1 MKEIKELT
9 GLYSLTKTIGVE
21 LKPVGK
27 TQELIE
33 AKKLIEQDDQRA
45 EDYKIVKDIIDRY
58 HKDFIDKCLNCV
70 KIKKDDL
77 EKYVSLAENSNRD
90 AEDFDNIKTKMRN
103 QITESFK
110 KNPLFVGLFKKE
122 LITNYLP
129 NFVSEEERV
138 VVNKFSKFTTYF
150 DAFNDN
156 RKNLYSGDAKSGTIA
171 YRLIHENLPMFLD
184 NIASFNKIS
193 ETGVN
198 KYFSDIENEFTAILY
213 EMHLSDLFQI
223 DYFNNTLTQKKIDN
237 YNYIVGAVNKAVNL
251 YKQQHKTVRVPLL
264 KTLHKMILSERV
276 TPSWLPERFESDE
289 EMLTAIKETYESL
302 KDVLV
307 GGNDDSLRNLL
318 LNIDN
323 FDLEHIYIANDSGLT
338 SISQQ
343 IFGYYDTYT
352 LAIKDQLQRENP
364 ATKKQRENPATKKQ
378 RENPNLN
385 DDCIDKLYKKEGSFS
400 IAYLNR
406 LVDTKEHITINE
418 YYRLLG
424 SYWRE
429 EGKRKDDF
437 FKQIDGAYS
446 DMLYLFSTEHG
457 EIAQSDSD
465 TAVVQQLL
473 EAYKGL
479 QRFIKPLLGHG
490 DEADKDNEFDAKL
503 RKVWDELNIITPL
516 YDKVRNWLSRKIYNP
531 EKIKLYFEN
540 NGKLLSGW
548 SDSQTEK
555 DNGTQYGGY
564 IFRKKN
570 EIGEYDFY
578 LGISTDAKLFRR
590 DETICY
596 EDGMY
601 ERFDYYHLK
610 PTTLLGKSYIGN
622 YGEDSNA
629 VLSAFKNAV
638 TKLHLEK
645 KLVPKDN
652 EKVPTYLKRFKQY
665 YADFYQILMND
676 DIVVN
681 ANKRENSQ
689 DSEEVLSAFKNAVTK
704 LHLEKKLV
712 PKDNEKV
719 PTYLKRLKQKYA
731 NFYQILMNDV
741 NVVDAYKSMKQHIL
755 ATLASLI
762 RVPAAIELAAQT
774 DLDIDELIDEI
785 MNLPSESFGY
795 FPVATAAI
803 EEANKREKK
812 PLFLFKMSN
821 KDLSYAAKSSEGLRK
836 SRGTENLH
844 TMYLKALLGMTQNV
858 FSIGS
863 GMVFFRH
870 KTKGLAETTARH
882 KANEFVANKNK
893 LNDKKKSIFA
903 YEIVKNKRF
912 TVDKYLFKLSVK
924 LNYSQ
929 PNNNKIDVNSEVREI
944 ISNGGIKHIIGIDR
958 GERNLL
964 YLSLIDL
971 KGNIVMQKSL
981 NILKDDH
988 NAKGTDYKGLLTE
1001 REGERQDAR
1010 RNWKKIANIKDL
1022 KRGYLSQVVHII
1034 SKMLVE
1040 YNAIVVL
1047 EDLNPGFIRGRQ
1059 KIERN
1064 VYEQFERMLID
1075 KLNFYV
1081 DKHKDIN
1088 EVGGLLHAFQLT
1100 SEFKKFKKSEYQNG
1114 CLFYI
1119 PAWKTSK
1126 IDPATGFANLLDTR
1140 YTNADKALEFFRKF
1154 DAIRYNEEKDWFE
1167 FEFDYD
1173 KFTQKA
1179 HGTRTKWI
1187 LCTHGKRLRFK
1198 RNSTRVQEVVV
1209 LTDEFKKI
1217 LGEAGIDIHVNLK
1230 EAICNLEGKKNLE
1243 PLMQFMKLLLQLR
1256 NSKAGTDEDYIL
1268 SPVADE
1274 NGIFYDSR
1282 SCGEQLPEN
1291 ADANGAYNIAR
1302 KGLMLIR
1309 QIKEAK
1315 ELDKVKFDISN
1326 KAWLNF
1332 AQQKPY
1338 KNG

>member
-33 AKKLIEQDDQRA
+33 ARKLIEQDDQRA

-90 AEDFDNIKTKMRN
+90 AEDFDNIKTKMRK
-103 QITESFK
+103 QITEAFRKNSLFTNLFK
-110 KNPLFVGLFKKE
+110 KNLIKE
-122 LITNYLP
+122 YLP
-129 NFVSEEERV
+129 AFVSEEEKN

-184 NIASFNKIS
+184 NIASFNAIS
-193 ETGVN
+193 GTGVN
-198 KYFSDIENEFTAILY
+198 EYFSSIETEFTDTL
-213 EMHLSDLFQI
+213 EEKCLTEFFQI
-223 DYFNNTLTQKKIDN
+223 DFFNNTLTQKKIDN
-237 YNYIVGAVNKAVNL
+237 YNYIVGVVNKAVNL
-251 YKQQHKTVRVPLL
+251 YKQQHKTVRIPLL
-264 KTLHKMILSERV
+264 KTLHKMILSDRV

-289 EMLTAIKETYESL
+289 EMLTAIKAAYESL
-302 KDVLV
+302 KEVLV
-307 GGNDDSLRNLL
+307 GDDDDSLRNLL

-323 FDLEHIYIANDSGLT
+323 FDLEHIYIAKDSGLT

-364 ATKKQRENPATKKQ
+364 ATKKQRENPNFYDE
-378 RENPNLN
+378 R
-385 DDCIDKLYKKEGSFS
+385 IDKLYKKEGSFS

-418 YYRLLG
+418 YYRLFG
-424 SYWRE
+424 SYCRE

-437 FKQIDGAYS
+437 FKRIDGAYCAIS
-446 DMLYLFSTEHG
+446 HLFLGKHG

-465 TAVVQQLL
+465 IELIQKLL
-473 EAYKGL
+473 DAYKGL

-503 RKVWDELNIITPL
+503 RKVWDELDIITPL

-531 EKIKLYFEN
+531 EKIKLCFEN

-548 SDSQTEK
+548 SDNQTES

-578 LGISTDAKLFRR
+578 LGISADAKLFRR
-590 DETICY
+590 DATIGY

-601 ERFDYYHLK
+601 ERFNYYHLK
-610 PTTLLGKSYIGN
+610 PKTLLGKSYIGK
-622 YGEDSNA
+622 YKEDSNA
-629 VLSAFKNAV
+629 VLSAFDAAI
-638 TKLHLEK
+638 TKLQLEK

-681 ANKRENSQ
+681 AYKRENSQ

-719 PTYLKRLKQKYA
+719 PIYLKRLKQKYA

-882 KANEFVANKNK
+882 KANEFIANKNK

-903 YEIVKNKRF
+903 YGIVKNKRF

-1081 DKHKDIN
+1081 DKHKDAN
-1088 EVGGLLHAFQLT
+1088 ETGGLLHALQLT
-1100 SEFKKFKKSEYQNG
+1100 SEFENFKKSEHQNG

-1119 PAWKTSK
+1119 PAWNTSK
-1126 IDPATGFANLLDTR
+1126 IDPATGFANLFDTR
-1140 YTNADKALEFFRKF
+1140 YTNAVEAQKFFSKF
-1154 DAIRYNEEKDWFE
+1154 DEIRYNEEKDRFE

-1179 HGTRTKWI
+1179 HGTRTKWT
-1187 LCTHGKRLRFK
+1187 LCTYGMRLRSFK
-1198 RNSTRVQEVVV
+1198 NPAKQYNWDSEVVV
-1209 LTDEFKKI
+1209 LTDEFKRI
-1217 LGEAGIDIHVNLK
+1217 LGKVGIDIHENLK
-1230 EAICNLEGKKNLE
+1230 DAICNLEDKKDLE

-1256 NSKAGTDEDYIL
+1256 NSRKNPEEDYIL

-1282 SCGEQLPEN
+1282 SCGDTLPKN

-1302 KGLMLIR
+1302 KGLMLIE
-1309 QIKEAK
+1309 QIKNTED
-1315 ELDKVKFDISN
+1315 LDTIKFDISN

>member
-27 TQELIE
+27 TQELVE

-90 AEDFDNIKTKMRN
+90 AEDFDNIKTQMRN
-103 QITESFK
+103 QITEAFRKNSLFTNLFK
-110 KNPLFVGLFKKE
+110 KNLIKE
-122 LITNYLP
+122 YLP
-129 NFVSEEERV
+129 AFVSEEEKS

-184 NIASFNKIS
+184 NIASFNAIS
-193 ETGVN
+193 GIGVN
-198 KYFSDIENEFTAILY
+198 EYFSSIEAEFTDAL
-213 EMHLSDLFQI
+213 EGKRLTEFFQI
-223 DYFNNTLTQKKIDN
+223 GFFNNTLTQKKIDN
-237 YNYIVGAVNKAVNL
+237 YNYVVGAVNKAVNL
-251 YKQQHKTVRVPLL
+251 YKQQHKNVRIPLL
-264 KTLHKMILSERV
+264 KTLHKMILSDRV

-289 EMLTAIKETYESL
+289 EMLTAIKAAYESL
-302 KDVLV
+302 KEVLV
-307 GGNDDSLRNLL
+307 GDDDDSLRNLL

-323 FDLEHIYIANDSGLT
+323 FDLEHIYIAKDSGLT

-364 ATKKQRENPATKKQ
+364 
-378 RENPNLN
+378 NLY
-385 DDCIDKLYKKEGSFS
+385 DERIDKLYKKEGSFS

-406 LVDTKEHITINE
+406 LVNTKEHITINE

-424 SYWRE
+424 SYCRE

-437 FKQIDGAYS
+437 FKQIDGAYCAIS
-446 DMLYLFSTEHG
+446 HLFWGKHG

-465 TAVVQQLL
+465 IELIQKLFD
-473 EAYKGL
+473 AYKGL

-503 RKVWDELNIITPL
+503 RKVWDELDIITPL

-531 EKIKLYFEN
+531 EKIKLCFEN

-548 SDSQTEK
+548 SDNQTK
-555 DNGTQYGGY
+555 SDNGTQYGGY

-578 LGISTDAKLFRR
+578 LGISADAKLFRR

-610 PTTLLGKSYIGN
+610 PNTLLGKSYIGN
-622 YGEDSNA
+622 YGEDSKA
-629 VLSAFKNAV
+629 VLSAFNAAI
-638 TKLHLEK
+638 TKL
-645 KLVPKDN
+645 
-652 EKVPTYLKRFKQY
+652 Q
-665 YADFYQILMND
+665 
-676 DIVVN
+676 
-681 ANKRENSQ
+681 
-689 DSEEVLSAFKNAVTK
+689 
-704 LHLEKKLV
+704 LEKKLV

-719 PTYLKRLKQKYA
+719 PTYLKRLKQNYA
-731 NFYQILMNDV
+731 NFYQILMNDD
-741 NVVDAYKSMKQHIL
+741 NVVDAYKSMKQHIF
-755 ATLASLI
+755 ATLTSLI
-762 RVPAAIELAAQT
+762 RVPAAIELATQT

-785 MNLPSESFGY
+785 LNLSSESFGY

-903 YEIVKNKRF
+903 YEIVKNKRY

-1081 DKHKDIN
+1081 DKHKDAN
-1088 EVGGLLHAFQLT
+1088 ETGGLLHALQLT
-1100 SEFKKFKKSEYQNG
+1100 SEFENFKKSEHQNG

-1126 IDPATGFANLLDTR
+1126 IDPATGFANLFDTR
-1140 YTNADKALEFFRKF
+1140 YTNAVEAQKFFSKF
-1154 DAIRYNEEKDWFE
+1154 DEIRYNEEKDWFE

-1179 HGTRTKWI
+1179 HGTRTKWT
-1187 LCTHGKRLRFK
+1187 LCTYGMRLRSFK
-1198 RNSTRVQEVVV
+1198 NPAKQYNWDSEVVA
-1209 LTDEFKKI
+1209 LTDEFKRI
-1217 LGEAGIDIHVNLK
+1217 LGKAGIDIHENLK
-1230 EAICNLEGKKNLE
+1230 DAIRNLKGKKQKNLE

-1268 SPVADE
+1268 SPVAGE

-1326 KAWLNF
+1326 KSWLNF

-1338 KNG
+1338 KNE

>member
-103 QITESFK
+103 QITEAFRKNSLFTNLFK
-110 KNPLFVGLFKKE
+110 KNLIKE
-122 LITNYLP
+122 YLP
-129 NFVSEEERV
+129 AFVSEEEKS

-171 YRLIHENLPMFLD
+171 YRLIHENLPVFLD
-184 NIASFNKIS
+184 NIASFNAIS
-193 ETGVN
+193 GTGVN
-198 KYFSDIENEFTAILY
+198 ECFLGIETEFTDTLKGKRLT
-213 EMHLSDLFQI
+213 EFFQI
-223 DYFNNTLTQKKIDN
+223 DFFNNTLTQKKIDN

-264 KTLHKMILSERV
+264 KPLYKMILSDRIA
-276 TPSWLPERFESDE
+276 PSWLPECFKSDND
-289 EMLTAIKETYESL
+289 MLTAIKAAYESL
-302 KDVLV
+302 RDVLV
-307 GGNDDSLRNLL
+307 GDNADSLRNLL
-318 LNIDN
+318 LDIDN
-323 FDLEHIYIANDSGLT
+323 FDLEHIYIAKDSGLT

-364 ATKKQRENPATKKQ
+364 
-378 RENPNLN
+378 NLY
-385 DDCIDKLYKKEGSFS
+385 DERIDKLYKKEGSFS

-424 SYWRE
+424 SYCRE
-429 EGKRKDDF
+429 KGKRKDDF

-446 DMLYLFSTEHG
+446 AISHLFWGKHG

-465 TAVVQQLL
+465 IELIQKLFD
-473 EAYKGL
+473 AYKGL

-503 RKVWDELNIITPL
+503 RKVWDELDIITPL

-531 EKIKLYFEN
+531 EKIKLCFEN

-548 SDSQTEK
+548 SDNQTK
-555 DNGTQYGGY
+555 SDNGTQYGGY

-578 LGISTDAKLFRR
+578 LGISADAKLFRR

-610 PTTLLGKSYIGN
+610 PNTLLGKSYIGN
-622 YGEDSNA
+622 YGEDSKA
-629 VLSAFKNAV
+629 VLSAFNAAI
-638 TKLHLEK
+638 TKL
-645 KLVPKDN
+645 
-652 EKVPTYLKRFKQY
+652 Q
-665 YADFYQILMND
+665 
-676 DIVVN
+676 
-681 ANKRENSQ
+681 
-689 DSEEVLSAFKNAVTK
+689 
-704 LHLEKKLV
+704 LEKKLV

-719 PTYLKRLKQKYA
+719 PTYLKRLKQNYA
-731 NFYQILMNDV
+731 NFYQILMNDD

-755 ATLASLI
+755 ATLATLI

-774 DLDIDELIDEI
+774 DLDVDELIDEI

-870 KTKGLAETTARH
+870 KTKGLAEITARH
-882 KANEFVANKNK
+882 KANEFIANKNK

-1034 SKMLVE
+1034 SKMMVE

-1081 DKHKDIN
+1081 DKHKEAN
-1088 EVGGLLHAFQLT
+1088 ETGGLLHALQLT
-1100 SEFKKFKKSEYQNG
+1100 SEFENFKKSEHQNG

-1119 PAWKTSK
+1119 PAWNTSK
-1126 IDPATGFANLLDTR
+1126 IDPATGFANLFDTR
-1140 YTNADKALEFFRKF
+1140 YTNAVEAQEFFSKF
-1154 DAIRYNEEKDWFE
+1154 DEIRYNEEKDWFE

-1179 HGTRTKWI
+1179 HGTRTKWT
-1187 LCTHGKRLRFK
+1187 LCTYGMRLRSFK
-1198 RNSTRVQEVVV
+1198 NPAKQYNWDSEVVA
-1209 LTDEFKKI
+1209 LTDEFKRI
-1217 LGEAGIDIHVNLK
+1217 LEEAGIDIHENLK
-1230 EAICNLEGKKNLE
+1230 DAIRNLKGKKQKNLE

-1282 SCGEQLPEN
+1282 SCGDELPEN

-1302 KGLMLIR
+1302 KGLMLIE
-1309 QIKEAK
+1309 QIKNAED
-1315 ELDKVKFDISN
+1315 LNNVKFDISN

>member
-90 AEDFDNIKTKMRN
+90 AEDFDNIKTKMRK
-103 QITESFK
+103 QITKAFE
-110 KNPLFVGLFKKE
+110 KNSLFNDLFKQN
-122 LITNYLP
+122 LIKKYLP
-129 NFVSEEERV
+129 GSDSVSEEEKKV
-138 VVNKFSKFTTYF
+138 MNKFSKITTYF
-150 DAFNDN
+150 DAFNKN
-156 RKNLYSGDAKSGTIA
+156 RKNLYSGEAKSGTIA

-184 NIASFNKIS
+184 NIASFNTIS
-193 ETGVN
+193 RTGVN
-198 KYFSDIENEFTAILY
+198 ECFLGIEAEFTDTLKGKRLT
-213 EMHLSDLFQI
+213 EFFQI
-223 DYFNNTLTQKKIDN
+223 DFFNNTLTQKKIDN
-237 YNYIVGAVNKAVNL
+237 YNYVVGVVNKAVNL
-251 YKQQHKTVRVPLL
+251 YKQQHKNVRIPLL
-264 KTLHKMILSERV
+264 KTLHKMILSDRV

-289 EMLTAIKETYESL
+289 EMLTAIKAAYESL
-302 KDVLV
+302 KEVLV
-307 GGNDDSLRNLL
+307 GDDDDSLRNLL

-323 FDLEHIYIANDSGLT
+323 FDLEHIYIAKDSGLT

-364 ATKKQRENPATKKQ
+364 ATKKQRENPNFYDE
-378 RENPNLN
+378 R
-385 DDCIDKLYKKEGSFS
+385 IDKLYKKEGSFS

-424 SYWRE
+424 SYCRE

-437 FKQIDGAYS
+437 FKRIDGAYCAIS
-446 DMLYLFSTEHG
+446 HLFWGKHG

-465 TAVVQQLL
+465 IELIQKLL
-473 EAYKGL
+473 DAYKGL

-503 RKVWDELNIITPL
+503 RKVWDELDIITPL

-578 LGISTDAKLFRR
+578 LGISADAKLFRR
-590 DETICY
+590 DAAISY
-596 EDGMY
+596 DDGMY
-601 ERFDYYHLK
+601 ERLDYYQLK
-610 PTTLLGKSYIGN
+610 SKTLLGNSYAGD
-622 YGEDSNA
+622 YGQDSMDL
-629 VLSAFKNAV
+629 LSAFKNAAA
-638 TKLHLEK
+638 KFQFEK
-645 KLVPKDN
+645 EVVPKD
-652 EKVPTYLKRFKQY
+652 K
-665 YADFYQILMND
+665 
-676 DIVVN
+676 
-681 ANKRENSQ
+681 EN
-689 DSEEVLSAFKNAVTK
+689 
-704 LHLEKKLV
+704 V
-712 PKDNEKV
+712 PK
-719 PTYLKRLKQKYA
+719 YLKRLKQKYA

-755 ATLASLI
+755 ATLATLI

-882 KANEFVANKNK
+882 KANEFIANKNK

-929 PNNNKIDVNSEVREI
+929 PNKFDVNSKVREI

-988 NAKGTDYKGLLTE
+988 NAKETDYKGLLTE
-1001 REGERQDAR
+1001 REGENKEAR

-1034 SKMLVE
+1034 SKMMVE

-1081 DKHKDIN
+1081 DKHKDAN
-1088 EVGGLLHAFQLT
+1088 ETGGLLHALQLT
-1100 SEFKKFKKSEYQNG
+1100 SEFENFKKSEHQNG

-1119 PAWKTSK
+1119 PAWNTSK
-1126 IDPATGFANLLDTR
+1126 IDPATGFVNLFDTR
-1140 YTNADKALEFFRKF
+1140 YTNANKALEFFSKF
-1154 DAIRYNEEKDWFE
+1154 DEIRYNEEKDWFE

-1173 KFTQKA
+1173 EFTQKA
-1179 HGTRTKWI
+1179 HGTRTKWTR
-1187 LCTHGKRLRFK
+1187 CTYGMRLRSFK
-1198 RNSTRVQEVVV
+1198 NPAKQYNWDSEVVA
-1209 LTDEFKKI
+1209 LTDEFKRI
-1217 LGEAGIDIHVNLK
+1217 LEEAGIDIHENLK
-1230 EAICNLEGKKNLE
+1230 DAIRNLKGKKQKYLE

-1268 SPVADE
+1268 SPVVDE

-1282 SCGEQLPEN
+1282 SCGDELPEN

-1302 KGLMLIR
+1302 KGLMMIE

-1315 ELDKVKFDISN
+1315 DLDNLKFDISN
-1326 KAWLNF
+1326 KSWLNF

-1338 KNG
+1338 KNE

>member
-1 MKEIKELT
+1 MNILKENYMKEIKELT

-33 AKKLIEQDDQRA
+33 ARKLIEQDNQRA

-70 KIKKDDL
+70 KIEKDDL
-77 EKYVSLAENSNRD
+77 EKYVSLAENSNRE

-193 ETGVN
+193 GTGVN
-198 KYFSDIENEFTAILY
+198 EYFSDIENEFTAILY

-237 YNYIVGAVNKAVNL
+237 YNYVVGAVNKAVNL
-251 YKQQHKTVRVPLL
+251 YKQQHKNVRIPLL
-264 KTLHKMILSERV
+264 KTLHKMILSDRV

-289 EMLTAIKETYESL
+289 EMLTAIKAAYESL
-302 KDVLV
+302 EEVLV
-307 GGNDDSLRNLL
+307 GDDDDSLRNLL

-323 FDLEHIYIANDSGLT
+323 FDLEHIYIAKDSGLT

-364 ATKKQRENPATKKQ
+364 
-378 RENPNLN
+378 NLY
-385 DDCIDKLYKKEGSFS
+385 DERIDKLYKKEGSFS

-424 SYWRE
+424 SYCRE

-437 FKQIDGAYS
+437 FKQIDGAYCAIS
-446 DMLYLFSTEHG
+446 HLFWGKHG

-465 TAVVQQLL
+465 IELIQKLFD
-473 EAYKGL
+473 AYKGL

-503 RKVWDELNIITPL
+503 RKVWDELDIITPL

-531 EKIKLYFEN
+531 EKIKLCFEN

-548 SDSQTEK
+548 SDNQTK
-555 DNGTQYGGY
+555 SDNGTQYGGY

-578 LGISTDAKLFRR
+578 LGISADAKLFRR

-610 PTTLLGKSYIGN
+610 PNTLLGKSYIGN
-622 YGEDSNA
+622 YGEDSKA
-629 VLSAFKNAV
+629 VLSAFNAAI
-638 TKLHLEK
+638 TKL
-645 KLVPKDN
+645 
-652 EKVPTYLKRFKQY
+652 Q
-665 YADFYQILMND
+665 
-676 DIVVN
+676 
-681 ANKRENSQ
+681 
-689 DSEEVLSAFKNAVTK
+689 
-704 LHLEKKLV
+704 LEKKLV

-719 PTYLKRLKQKYA
+719 PTYLKRLKQNYA
-731 NFYQILMNDV
+731 NFYQILMNDD
-741 NVVDAYKSMKQHIL
+741 NVVDAYKSMKQHIF
-755 ATLASLI
+755 ATLTSLI
-762 RVPAAIELAAQT
+762 RVPAAIELATQT

-785 MNLPSESFGY
+785 MNLSSESFGY

-903 YEIVKNKRF
+903 YEIVKNKRY

-1047 EDLNPGFIRGRQ
+1047 EDLDPGFIRGRQ

-1081 DKHKDIN
+1081 DKHKDAN
-1088 EVGGLLHAFQLT
+1088 ETGGLLHALQLT
-1100 SEFKKFKKSEYQNG
+1100 SEFENFKKSEHQNG

-1126 IDPATGFANLLDTR
+1126 IDPATGFANLFDTR

-1187 LCTHGKRLRFK
+1187 LCTHGKRLRFL
-1198 RNSTRVQEVVV
+1198 RNSTRVQEIVV

-1282 SCGEQLPEN
+1282 SCGEELPEN

-1302 KGLMLIR
+1302 KGLMMIE
-1309 QIKEAK
+1309 QIKDAK
-1315 ELDKVKFDISN
+1315 DLNNLKFDISN

>member
-1 MKEIKELT
+1 MKEIKDLT

-33 AKKLIEQDDQRA
+33 ARKLIEQDDQRA

-70 KIKKDDL
+70 KIEKDDL
-77 EKYVSLAENSNRD
+77 EKYVSLAENSNRE

-223 DYFNNTLTQKKIDN
+223 DYFNHTLTQKKIDN

-307 GGNDDSLRNLL
+307 GDNDDSLRNLL

-323 FDLEHIYIANDSGLT
+323 FDLDHIYIANDSGLT

-364 ATKKQRENPATKKQ
+364 ATKKQRENP
-378 RENPNLN
+378 NLY
-385 DDCIDKLYKKEGSFS
+385 DDRIDKLYKKEGSFS

-424 SYWRE
+424 SYCRE

-479 QRFIKPLLGHG
+479 QHFIKPLLGHG

-629 VLSAFKNAV
+629 VLSAFNA
-638 TKLHLEK
+638 
-645 KLVPKDN
+645 
-652 EKVPTYLKRFKQY
+652 
-665 YADFYQILMND
+665 AI
-676 DIVVN
+676 
-681 ANKRENSQ
+681 
-689 DSEEVLSAFKNAVTK
+689 TK

-929 PNNNKIDVNSEVREI
+929 PNNNKINVNSEVREI

-1081 DKHKDIN
+1081 DKHKDAN
-1088 EVGGLLHAFQLT
+1088 ETGGLLHALQLT
-1100 SEFKKFKKSEYQNG
+1100 SEFENFKKSEHQNG

-1119 PAWKTSK
+1119 PAWNTSK

-1140 YTNADKALEFFRKF
+1140 YTNADKALEFFSKF

-1187 LCTHGKRLRFK
+1187 LCTHGKRLRFL
-1198 RNSTRVQEVVV
+1198 RNSTSVQEVVV

-1230 EAICNLEGKKNLE
+1230 EAICNLEGKRQKNLE

>member
-90 AEDFDNIKTKMRN
+90 AEDFDNIKTKMRK
-103 QITESFK
+103 QITKAFE
-110 KNPLFVGLFKKE
+110 KNSLFNDLFKQN
-122 LITNYLP
+122 LIKKYLP
-129 NFVSEEERV
+129 GFDSVSEEEKK
-138 VVNKFSKFTTYF
+138 VVNKFSKITTYF
-150 DAFNDN
+150 DAFNKN
-156 RKNLYSGDAKSGTIA
+156 RKNLYSGEAKSGTIA
-171 YRLIHENLPMFLD
+171 YRLIHENLQMFLD
-184 NIASFNKIS
+184 NIASFNTIS
-193 ETGVN
+193 RTGVN
-198 KYFSDIENEFTAILY
+198 ECFLGIEAEFTDTLKGKRLT
-213 EMHLSDLFQI
+213 EFFQI
-223 DYFNNTLTQKKIDN
+223 DFFNNTLTQKKIDN
-237 YNYIVGAVNKAVNL
+237 YNYVVGVVNKAVNL
-251 YKQQHKTVRVPLL
+251 YKQQHKNVRIPLL
-264 KTLHKMILSERV
+264 KTLHKMILSDRV

-289 EMLTAIKETYESL
+289 EMLTAIKAAYESL
-302 KDVLV
+302 KEVLV
-307 GGNDDSLRNLL
+307 GDDDDSLRNLL

-323 FDLEHIYIANDSGLT
+323 FDLEHIYIAKDSGLT

-364 ATKKQRENPATKKQ
+364 ATKKQRENPNFYDE
-378 RENPNLN
+378 R
-385 DDCIDKLYKKEGSFS
+385 IDKLYKKEGSFS

-424 SYWRE
+424 SYCRE

-437 FKQIDGAYS
+437 FKRIDGAYCAIS
-446 DMLYLFSTEHG
+446 HLFWGKHG

-465 TAVVQQLL
+465 IELIQKLL
-473 EAYKGL
+473 DAYKGL

-503 RKVWDELNIITPL
+503 RKVWDELDIITPL

-555 DNGTQYGGY
+555 YNGTQYGGY

-590 DETICY
+590 DAAISY
-596 EDGMY
+596 DDGMY
-601 ERFDYYHLK
+601 ERLDYYQLK
-610 PTTLLGKSYIGN
+610 SKTLLGNSYAGD
-622 YGEDSNA
+622 YGQDSMDL
-629 VLSAFKNAV
+629 LSAFKNAAA
-638 TKLHLEK
+638 KFQFEK
-645 KLVPKDN
+645 EVVPKD
-652 EKVPTYLKRFKQY
+652 K
-665 YADFYQILMND
+665 
-676 DIVVN
+676 
-681 ANKRENSQ
+681 EN
-689 DSEEVLSAFKNAVTK
+689 
-704 LHLEKKLV
+704 V
-712 PKDNEKV
+712 PK
-719 PTYLKRLKQKYA
+719 YLKRLKQKYA

-755 ATLASLI
+755 ATLATLI

-882 KANEFVANKNK
+882 KANEFIANKNK

-929 PNNNKIDVNSEVREI
+929 PNKFDVNSKVREI

-988 NAKGTDYKGLLTE
+988 NAKGTNYKGLLTE

-1081 DKHKDIN
+1081 DKHKDAN
-1088 EVGGLLHAFQLT
+1088 ETGGLLHALQLT
-1100 SEFKKFKKSEYQNG
+1100 SEFENFKKSEHQNG

-1140 YTNADKALEFFRKF
+1140 YTNADKAREFFKKF
-1154 DAIRYNEEKDWFE
+1154 DAIRYNEDKDWFE

-1173 KFTQKA
+1173 NFTQKA
-1179 HGTRTKWI
+1179 HGTRTKWT
-1187 LCTHGKRLRFK
+1187 LCTYGNRLRSS
-1198 RNSTRVQEVVV
+1198 RNPAKQYNRYPELVV
-1209 LTDEFKKI
+1209 LTDEFKRI
-1217 LGEAGIDIHVNLK
+1217 LGKVGIDIHENLK
-1230 EAICNLEGKKNLE
+1230 EAICKLEDKKHLE

-1256 NSKAGTDEDYIL
+1256 NSRTNPEEDYIL

-1274 NGIFYDSR
+1274 NGRFYDSR
-1282 SCGEQLPEN
+1282 SCGDDLPEN

-1302 KGLMLIR
+1302 KGLMMIE
-1309 QIKEAK
+1309 QIKDAK
-1315 ELDKVKFDISN
+1315 DLDNLKFDISN
-1326 KAWLNF
+1326 KSWLNF

-1338 KNG
+1338 KNE

>member
-33 AKKLIEQDDQRA
+33 ARKLIEQDDQRA

-70 KIKKDDL
+70 KIEKDDL
-77 EKYVSLAENSNRD
+77 EKYVSLAENSNRE
-90 AEDFDNIKTKMRN
+90 AVDFDNIKTKMRN

-150 DAFNDN
+150 DAFYDN

-198 KYFSDIENEFTAILY
+198 EYFSSIEAEFTDTLNGKYLA
-213 EMHLSDLFQI
+213 DLFQI

-251 YKQQHKTVRVPLL
+251 YKQQHKNVRIPLL
-264 KTLHKMILSERV
+264 KKIHKMILSDRV

-289 EMLTAIKETYESL
+289 EMLTAIKAAYESL
-302 KDVLV
+302 KEILV
-307 GGNDDSLRNLL
+307 GDDDDSLRNLL

-323 FDLEHIYIANDSGLT
+323 FDLEHIYIAKDSGLT

-352 LAIKDQLQRENP
+352 LAIKDQLQR
-364 ATKKQRENPATKKQ
+364 KNPATKKQ
-378 RENPNLN
+378 RENPNLY
-385 DDCIDKLYKKEGSFS
+385 DERIDKLYKKEDSFS

-424 SYWRE
+424 SYCRE
-429 EGKRKDDF
+429 EGKSKDDF
-437 FKQIDGAYS
+437 FKQIEGAYS
-446 DMLYLFSTEHG
+446 AMSYLFSAEHG

-465 TAVVQQLL
+465 TAVVQKLL

-490 DEADKDNEFDAKL
+490 DEADKDNEFDVKI
-503 RKVWDELNIITPL
+503 RKVWDELDIITPL

-548 SDSQTEK
+548 SDSQTK
-555 DNGTQYGGY
+555 SDNGTQYGGY

-578 LGISTDAKLFRR
+578 LGISADAKLFRR

-629 VLSAFKNAV
+629 VLSAFNAAI
-638 TKLHLEK
+638 TKLQLK
-645 KLVPKDN
+645 KELAPKDN
-652 EKVPTYLKRFKQY
+652 EKV
-665 YADFYQILMND
+665 
-676 DIVVN
+676 
-681 ANKRENSQ
+681 S
-689 DSEEVLSAFKNAVTK
+689 
-704 LHLEKKLV
+704 
-712 PKDNEKV
+712 
-719 PTYLKRLKQKYA
+719 TYLKRLKQNYA
-731 NFYQILMNDV
+731 NFYQILMNDD
-741 NVVDAYKSMKQHIL
+741 NVVDAYKSMKQHLL
-755 ATLASLI
+755 ATLASSI
-762 RVPAAIELAAQT
+762 RVPAAIELATQT
-774 DLDIDELIDEI
+774 DLDIEELIDEI
-785 MNLPSESFGY
+785 MKLPSESFGY

-844 TMYLKALLGMTQNV
+844 TMYLKALFGMTQNV

-882 KANEFVANKNK
+882 KANEFIANKNK
-893 LNDKKKSIFA
+893 LNDKKKSIFG

-912 TVDKYLFKLSVK
+912 TVDKYLFKLSIN

-929 PNNNKIDVNSEVREI
+929 PNNNKIDVNSKVREI

-988 NAKGTDYKGLLTE
+988 NAKETDYKGLLTE
-1001 REGERQDAR
+1001 REGENKEAR

-1034 SKMLVE
+1034 SKMMVE

-1081 DKHKDIN
+1081 DKHKDAN
-1088 EVGGLLHAFQLT
+1088 ETGGLLHALQLT
-1100 SEFKKFKKSEYQNG
+1100 SEFKNFKKSEHQNG

-1119 PAWKTSK
+1119 PAWNTSK
-1126 IDPATGFANLLDTR
+1126 IDPATGFANLFDTR

-1154 DAIRYNEEKDWFE
+1154 DAIRYNEKKDWFE

-1179 HGTRTKWI
+1179 HGTRTKWT
-1187 LCTHGKRLRFK
+1187 LCTYGMRLRSFK
-1198 RNSTRVQEVVV
+1198 NPTKQYNWDSEVAV
-1209 LTDEFKKI
+1209 LTDEFKRI
-1217 LGEAGIDIHVNLK
+1217 LGEADIDIHENLK
-1230 EAICNLEGKKNLE
+1230 DAICNLEGKRRKYLE

-1274 NGIFYDSR
+1274 NGVFYDSR
-1282 SCGEQLPEN
+1282 SCGDKLPEN

-1315 ELDKVKFDISN
+1315 ELGKVKYDISN

-1338 KNG
+1338 KK

>member
-424 SYWRE
+424 SYCRE

-812 PLFLFKMSN
+812 PLLLFKMGN

>member
-33 AKKLIEQDDQRA
+33 ARKLIEQDDQRA

-90 AEDFDNIKTKMRN
+90 AEDFDNIKTKMRK
-103 QITESFK
+103 QITEAFRKNSLFTNLFK
-110 KNPLFVGLFKKE
+110 KNLIKE
-122 LITNYLP
+122 YLP
-129 NFVSEEERV
+129 AFVSEEEKN

-184 NIASFNKIS
+184 NIASFNAIS
-193 ETGVN
+193 GTGVN
-198 KYFSDIENEFTAILY
+198 EYFSSIETEFTDTL
-213 EMHLSDLFQI
+213 EEKCLTEFFQI
-223 DYFNNTLTQKKIDN
+223 DFFNNTLTQKKIDN
-237 YNYIVGAVNKAVNL
+237 YNYIVGVVNKAVNL
-251 YKQQHKTVRVPLL
+251 YKQQHKTVRIPLL
-264 KTLHKMILSERV
+264 KTLHKMILSDRV

-289 EMLTAIKETYESL
+289 EMLTAIKAAYESL
-302 KDVLV
+302 KEVLV
-307 GGNDDSLRNLL
+307 GDDDDSLRNLL

-323 FDLEHIYIANDSGLT
+323 FDLEHIYIAKDSGLT

-364 ATKKQRENPATKKQ
+364 ATKKQRENPNFYDE
-378 RENPNLN
+378 R
-385 DDCIDKLYKKEGSFS
+385 IDKLYKKEGSFS

-418 YYRLLG
+418 YYRLFG
-424 SYWRE
+424 SYCRE

-437 FKQIDGAYS
+437 FKRIDGAYCAIS
-446 DMLYLFSTEHG
+446 HLFLGKHG

-465 TAVVQQLL
+465 IELIQKLL
-473 EAYKGL
+473 DAYKGL

-503 RKVWDELNIITPL
+503 RKVWDELDIITPL

-531 EKIKLYFEN
+531 EKIKLCFEN

-548 SDSQTEK
+548 SDNQTES

-578 LGISTDAKLFRR
+578 LGISADAKLFRR
-590 DETICY
+590 DATIGY

-601 ERFDYYHLK
+601 ERFNYYHLK
-610 PTTLLGKSYIGN
+610 PKTLLGKSYIGK
-622 YGEDSNA
+622 YKEDSNA
-629 VLSAFKNAV
+629 VLSAFDAAI
-638 TKLHLEK
+638 TKLQLEK

-665 YADFYQILMND
+665 YADFYQILMNA
-676 DIVVN
+676 DIVVD
-681 ANKRENSQ
+681 AYKRENDQ
-689 DSEEVLSAFKNAVTK
+689 DSEEVLSVFKDAVTK

-882 KANEFVANKNK
+882 KANEFIANKNK

-903 YEIVKNKRF
+903 YGIVKNKRF

-1081 DKHKDIN
+1081 DKHKDAN
-1088 EVGGLLHAFQLT
+1088 ETGGLLHALQLT
-1100 SEFKKFKKSEYQNG
+1100 SEFENFKKSEHQNG

-1119 PAWKTSK
+1119 PAWNTSK
-1126 IDPATGFANLLDTR
+1126 IDPATGFANLFDTR
-1140 YTNADKALEFFRKF
+1140 YTNAVEAQKFFSKF
-1154 DAIRYNEEKDWFE
+1154 DEIRYNEEKDRFE

-1179 HGTRTKWI
+1179 HGTRTKWT
-1187 LCTHGKRLRFK
+1187 LCTYGMRLRSFK
-1198 RNSTRVQEVVV
+1198 NPAKQYNWDSEVVV
-1209 LTDEFKKI
+1209 LTDEFKRI
-1217 LGEAGIDIHVNLK
+1217 LGKVGIDIHENLK
-1230 EAICNLEGKKNLE
+1230 DAICNLEDKKDLE

-1256 NSKAGTDEDYIL
+1256 NSRKNPEEDYIL

-1282 SCGEQLPEN
+1282 SCGDTLPKN

-1302 KGLMLIR
+1302 KGLMLIE
-1309 QIKEAK
+1309 QIKNTED
-1315 ELDKVKFDISN
+1315 LDTIKFDISN

>member
-1 MKEIKELT
+1 MKEIKDLT
-9 GLYSLTKTIGVE
+9 GLYSLTKTIGLE
-21 LKPVGK
+21 LKPVSK
-27 TQELIE
+27 KK
-33 AKKLIEQDDQRA
+33 KKLIKSKKLIKQDDQRA
-45 EDYKIVKDIIDRY
+45 EDYKIVKGIIDRY
-58 HKDFIDKCLNCV
+58 HKDFIDKCLNSV

-77 EKYVSLAENSNRD
+77 EKYVSLAENSKKN
-90 AEDFDNIKTKMRN
+90 ENKLNEVKKEMRK
-103 QITESFK
+103 QITDAFEKNSLFTDLFNQNLIK
-110 KNPLFVGLFKKE
+110 K
-122 LITNYLP
+122 YLP
-129 NFVSEEERV
+129 DSDSVSEEEKKV
-138 VVNKFSKFTTYF
+138 LNKFSKITTYF
-150 DAFNDN
+150 DAFNEN
-156 RKNLYSGDAKSGTIA
+156 RKNLYSVDAKSGTIA
-171 YRLIHENLPMFLD
+171 YRLIHENLPTFLD

-193 ETGVN
+193 EIGVYE
-198 KYFSDIENEFTAILY
+198 YFSSIETEFTAILNG
-213 EMHLSDLFQI
+213 MHLSDLFQI
-223 DYFNNTLTQKKIDN
+223 DYFNNTLTQKKIEN
-237 YNYIVGAVNKAVNL
+237 YNHVVGTVNKAANL
-251 YKQQHKTVRVPLL
+251 YKQQHKNVRISLL
-264 KTLHKMILSERV
+264 KTLKKMILSDKV

-307 GGNDDSLRNLL
+307 GDNDDNLRNLL
-318 LNIDN
+318 FNIVN
-323 FDLEHIYIANDSGLT
+323 YDLDHIYIANDSGLT
-338 SISQQ
+338 SISQK

-352 LAIKDQLQRENP
+352 LAIKYQLQRKYP
-364 ATKKQRENPATKKQ
+364 ATKKQKEAPDLYEER
-378 RENPNLN
+378 
-385 DDCIDKLYKKEGSFS
+385 IDKLYKKEGSFS

-424 SYWRE
+424 SYCRE
-429 EGKRKDDF
+429 KGKRKDDF
-437 FKQIDGAYS
+437 FKQIDGAYCAIS
-446 DMLYLFSTEHG
+446 HLFWGKHG

-465 TAVVQQLL
+465 IELIQKLFD
-473 EAYKGL
+473 AYKGL

-503 RKVWDELNIITPL
+503 RKVWDELDIITPL

-531 EKIKLYFEN
+531 EKIKLCFEN

-548 SDSQTEK
+548 SDNQTK
-555 DNGTQYGGY
+555 SDNGTQYGGY

-578 LGISTDAKLFRR
+578 LGISADAKLFRR

-610 PTTLLGKSYIGN
+610 PNTLLGKSYIGN
-622 YGEDSNA
+622 YGEDSKA
-629 VLSAFKNAV
+629 VLSAFNAAI
-638 TKLHLEK
+638 TKL
-645 KLVPKDN
+645 
-652 EKVPTYLKRFKQY
+652 Q
-665 YADFYQILMND
+665 
-676 DIVVN
+676 
-681 ANKRENSQ
+681 
-689 DSEEVLSAFKNAVTK
+689 
-704 LHLEKKLV
+704 LEKKLV

-719 PTYLKRLKQKYA
+719 PTYLKRLKQNYA
-731 NFYQILMNDV
+731 NFYQILMNDD

-755 ATLASLI
+755 ATLATLI

-988 NAKGTDYKGLLTE
+988 NAKETDYKGLLTE
-1001 REGERQDAR
+1001 REGENKEAR

-1034 SKMLVE
+1034 SKMMVE

-1064 VYEQFERMLID
+1064 VYEQFEKTLID

-1081 DKHKDIN
+1081 DKHKDVN
-1088 EVGGLLHAFQLT
+1088 EAGGLLHALQLT
-1100 SEFKKFKKSEYQNG
+1100 SEFKNFKKSEHQNG

-1119 PAWKTSK
+1119 PAWNTSK
-1126 IDPATGFANLLDTR
+1126 IDPATGFVNLFDTR
-1140 YTNADKALEFFRKF
+1140 YTNAEKALEFFSKF

-1167 FEFDYD
+1167 FEFGYD
-1173 KFTQKA
+1173 EFTQKA
-1179 HGTRTKWI
+1179 HGTRTRWT
-1187 LCTHGKRLRFK
+1187 LCTHGKRLRSF
-1198 RNSTRVQEVVV
+1198 RNPAKQYNWDSEVVT
-1209 LTDEFKKI
+1209 LTDEFKRI
-1217 LGEAGIDIHVNLK
+1217 LGEAGIDIHENLK
-1230 EAICNLEGKKNLE
+1230 DAIRNLEGKRRKYLE

-1256 NSKAGTDEDYIL
+1256 NSRKNPEEDYIL

-1274 NGIFYDSR
+1274 NGVFYDSR
-1282 SCGEQLPEN
+1282 SCGDQLPEN

-1315 ELDKVKFDISN
+1315 ELGKIKFDISN

-1338 KNG
+1338 KND

>member
-1 MKEIKELT
+1 
-9 GLYSLTKTIGVE
+9 
-21 LKPVGK
+21 
-27 TQELIE
+27 
-33 AKKLIEQDDQRA
+33 
-45 EDYKIVKDIIDRY
+45 
-58 HKDFIDKCLNCV
+58 
-70 KIKKDDL
+70 
-77 EKYVSLAENSNRD
+77 
-90 AEDFDNIKTKMRN
+90 
-103 QITESFK
+103 
-110 KNPLFVGLFKKE
+110 
-122 LITNYLP
+122 
-129 NFVSEEERV
+129 
-138 VVNKFSKFTTYF
+138 
-150 DAFNDN
+150 
-156 RKNLYSGDAKSGTIA
+156 
-171 YRLIHENLPMFLD
+171 
-184 NIASFNKIS
+184 
-193 ETGVN
+193 
-198 KYFSDIENEFTAILY
+198 
-213 EMHLSDLFQI
+213 
-223 DYFNNTLTQKKIDN
+223 
-237 YNYIVGAVNKAVNL
+237 
-251 YKQQHKTVRVPLL
+251 
-264 KTLHKMILSERV
+264 MILSDRV

-289 EMLTAIKETYESL
+289 EMLTAIKAAYESL
-302 KDVLV
+302 KEVLV
-307 GGNDDSLRNLL
+307 GDDDDSLRNLL

-323 FDLEHIYIANDSGLT
+323 FDLEHIYIAKDSGLT

-352 LAIKDQLQRENP
+352 LAIKDQLQRKNP
-364 ATKKQRENPATKKQ
+364 ATKKQREK
-378 RENPNLN
+378 PNLY
-385 DDCIDKLYKKEGSFS
+385 DERIDKLYKKEDSFS

-424 SYWRE
+424 SYCRE
-429 EGKRKDDF
+429 GGKSNNDF

-446 DMLYLFSTEHG
+446 AISYLFSAEHG

-465 TAVVQQLL
+465 TAVVQKLL
-473 EAYKGL
+473 EVYKGL

-503 RKVWDELNIITPL
+503 HKVWDELDIITPL

-531 EKIKLYFEN
+531 EKIKLCFEN

-548 SDSQTEK
+548 SDNQTK
-555 DNGTQYGGY
+555 SDNGTQYGGY

-578 LGISTDAKLFRR
+578 LGVSSDAKLFRH
-590 DETICY
+590 DATIGY

-601 ERFDYYHLK
+601 ERFDYYQLK
-610 PTTLLGKSYIGN
+610 SKTLLGKSYVGN

-629 VLSAFKNAV
+629 VLSAFNNAV

-652 EKVPTYLKRFKQY
+652 ENVPKYLKRLKQD
-665 YADFYQILMND
+665 YAGFYQILMND
-676 DIVVN
+676 D
-681 ANKRENSQ
+681 
-689 DSEEVLSAFKNAVTK
+689 
-704 LHLEKKLV
+704 
-712 PKDNEKV
+712 
-719 PTYLKRLKQKYA
+719 
-731 NFYQILMNDV
+731 
-741 NVVDAYKSMKQHIL
+741 NVVDAYNSMKQHIL
-755 ATLASLI
+755 ATLASLS
-762 RVPAAIELAAQT
+762 RVPAAIELATQT
-774 DLDIDELIDEI
+774 DLDIDDFIDEI
-785 MNLPSESFGY
+785 MKLPSESFGY

-803 EEANKREKK
+803 EEAKKREKK

-821 KDLSYAAKSSEGLRK
+821 KDLSYAEKSSKGLRK

-870 KTKGLAETTARH
+870 QTKGLAETTARH
-882 KANEFVANKNK
+882 KANEFIANKNK
-893 LNDKKKSIFA
+893 LNDKKKSIFD

-912 TVDKYLFKLSVK
+912 IKDKYLFHLSMN

-929 PNNNKIDVNSEVREI
+929 PNKFDINSKVREI
-944 ISNGGIKHIIGIDR
+944 IRNGGIKHIIGIDR
-958 GERNLL
+958 GERNLI
-964 YLSLIDL
+964 YLSLIDME
-971 KGNIVMQKSL
+971 GNIVMQKSL

-1001 REGERQDAR
+1001 REGENKEAR
-1010 RNWKKIANIKDL
+1010 RNWKMIANIKDL

-1034 SKMLVE
+1034 SKMMVE
-1040 YNAIVVL
+1040 YDAIVVL

-1081 DKHKDIN
+1081 DKHKDAN
-1088 EVGGLLHAFQLT
+1088 ETGGLLHALQLT
-1100 SEFKKFKKSEYQNG
+1100 SEFKNFKKSDHQNG

-1119 PAWKTSK
+1119 PAWNTSK
-1126 IDPATGFANLLDTR
+1126 IDPTTGFVNLFDTR
-1140 YTNADKALEFFRKF
+1140 YTNADKALEFFSKF

-1179 HGTRTKWI
+1179 HGTRTKWT
-1187 LCTHGKRLRFK
+1187 LCTYGKRLRSFK
-1198 RNSTRVQEVVV
+1198 NPTKQYNWDSEVVA
-1209 LTDEFKKI
+1209 LTDEFKRI
-1217 LGEAGIDIHVNLK
+1217 LGEADIDIHENLK
-1230 EAICNLEGKKNLE
+1230 DAIRNLEGKRRKYLE
-1243 PLMQFMKLLLQLR
+1243 PLMQFMRLLLQLR

-1274 NGIFYDSR
+1274 NGVFYDSR
-1282 SCGEQLPEN
+1282 SCGDQLPEN

-1315 ELDKVKFDISN
+1315 ELGKVKYDISN

-1338 KNG
+1338 KNE

>member
-424 SYWRE
+424 SYCRE

-652 EKVPTYLKRFKQY
+652 EKVPTYLKR
-665 YADFYQILMND
+665 
-676 DIVVN
+676 
-681 ANKRENSQ
+681 
-689 DSEEVLSAFKNAVTK
+689 
-704 LHLEKKLV
+704 
-712 PKDNEKV
+712 
-719 PTYLKRLKQKYA
+719 LKQKYA

-774 DLDIDELIDEI
+774 DLNIDELIDEI

>member
-33 AKKLIEQDDQRA
+33 ARKLIEQDDQRA

-103 QITESFK
+103 QITEAFRKNSLFTNLFK
-110 KNPLFVGLFKKE
+110 KNLIKE
-122 LITNYLP
+122 YLP
-129 NFVSEEERV
+129 AFVSEEEKS

-184 NIASFNKIS
+184 NIASFNTIS
-193 ETGVN
+193 EIGVN
-198 KYFSDIENEFTAILY
+198 EYFSGIEAEFTDTLDGK
-213 EMHLSDLFQI
+213 HLADFFQV

-237 YNYIVGAVNKAVNL
+237 YNYVVGAVNKAVNL
-251 YKQQHKTVRVPLL
+251 YKQQHKNVRIPLL
-264 KTLHKMILSERV
+264 KTLHKMILSDRV
-276 TPSWLPERFESDE
+276 TPSWLPEHFECDE
-289 EMLTAIKETYESL
+289 EMLTAIKAAYESL
-302 KDVLV
+302 KEVLV
-307 GGNDDSLRNLL
+307 GDDDDSLRNLL

-323 FDLEHIYIANDSGLT
+323 FDLEHIYIAKDSGLT

-364 ATKKQRENPATKKQ
+364 
-378 RENPNLN
+378 NLY
-385 DDCIDKLYKKEGSFS
+385 DERIDKLYKKEGSFS

-424 SYWRE
+424 SYCRE

-437 FKQIDGAYS
+437 FKQIDGAYCAIS
-446 DMLYLFSTEHG
+446 HLFWGKHG
-457 EIAQSDSD
+457 EIAQSNSD
-465 TAVVQQLL
+465 IELIQKLFD
-473 EAYKGL
+473 AYKGL

-503 RKVWDELNIITPL
+503 RKVWDVLDIITPL

-531 EKIKLYFEN
+531 EKIKLCFEN

-548 SDSQTEK
+548 SDNQTK
-555 DNGTQYGGY
+555 SDNGTQYGGY

-578 LGISTDAKLFRR
+578 LGISADAKLFRR
-590 DETICY
+590 DENICY

-610 PTTLLGKSYIGN
+610 PNTLLGKSYIGN
-622 YGEDSNA
+622 YGEDSKA
-629 VLSAFKNAV
+629 VLSAFNAAI
-638 TKLHLEK
+638 TKL
-645 KLVPKDN
+645 
-652 EKVPTYLKRFKQY
+652 Q
-665 YADFYQILMND
+665 
-676 DIVVN
+676 
-681 ANKRENSQ
+681 
-689 DSEEVLSAFKNAVTK
+689 
-704 LHLEKKLV
+704 LEKKLV

-719 PTYLKRLKQKYA
+719 PTYLKRLKQNYA
-731 NFYQILMNDV
+731 NFYQILMNDD
-741 NVVDAYKSMKQHIL
+741 NIVDAYKSMKQHIF
-755 ATLASLI
+755 ATLTSLI
-762 RVPAAIELAAQT
+762 RVPAAIELATQT

-785 MNLPSESFGY
+785 LNLSSESFGY

-893 LNDKKKSIFA
+893 LNYKKKSIFA
-903 YEIVKNKRF
+903 YEIVKNKRY

-981 NILKDDH
+981 NILKNEH
-988 NAKGTDYKGLLTE
+988 NVKGTDYKGLLTE

-1034 SKMLVE
+1034 SKMMVE
-1040 YNAIVVL
+1040 YSAIVVL

-1081 DKHKDIN
+1081 DKHKDAN
-1088 EVGGLLHAFQLT
+1088 ETGGLLHALQLT
-1100 SEFKKFKKSEYQNG
+1100 SEFENFKKSEHQNG

-1119 PAWKTSK
+1119 PAWNTSK
-1126 IDPATGFANLLDTR
+1126 IDPATGFANLFDTR
-1140 YTNADKALEFFRKF
+1140 YTNTVEAQKFFSKF
-1154 DAIRYNEEKDWFE
+1154 DEIRYNEEKDWFE

-1179 HGTRTKWI
+1179 HGTRTKWT
-1187 LCTHGKRLRFK
+1187 LCTYGMRLRSFK
-1198 RNSTRVQEVVV
+1198 NPAKQYNWDSEVVA
-1209 LTDEFKKI
+1209 LTDEFKRI
-1217 LGEAGIDIHVNLK
+1217 LGKAGIDIHENLK
-1230 EAICNLEGKKNLE
+1230 DAICNLEGKKDLE

-1282 SCGEQLPEN
+1282 SCGDELPEN

-1302 KGLMLIR
+1302 KGLMMIE

-1315 ELDKVKFDISN
+1315 DLDNLKFDISN
-1326 KAWLNF
+1326 KSWLNF

-1338 KNG
+1338 KNE

>member
-77 EKYVSLAENSNRD
+77 EKYVLLAENSNRD

-323 FDLEHIYIANDSGLT
+323 FDLEHIYIANDSGLA

-424 SYWRE
+424 SYCRE

-629 VLSAFKNAV
+629 
-638 TKLHLEK
+638 
-645 KLVPKDN
+645 
-652 EKVPTYLKRFKQY
+652 
-665 YADFYQILMND
+665 
-676 DIVVN
+676 
-681 ANKRENSQ
+681 
-689 DSEEVLSAFKNAVTK
+689 VLSAFKNAVTK

>member
-27 TQELIE
+27 TQELVE

-103 QITESFK
+103 QITEAFRKNSLFTNLFK
-110 KNPLFVGLFKKE
+110 KNLIKE
-122 LITNYLP
+122 YLP
-129 NFVSEEERV
+129 AFVSEEEKS

-198 KYFSDIENEFTAILY
+198 EYFSSIETEFTDTLNGKYLA
-213 EMHLSDLFQI
+213 DLFQI

-251 YKQQHKTVRVPLL
+251 YKQQHKNVRIPLL
-264 KTLHKMILSERV
+264 KKIHKMILSDRV

-307 GGNDDSLRNLL
+307 GDNDDSLRNLL

-323 FDLEHIYIANDSGLT
+323 YDLDHIYIANDSGLT
-338 SISQQ
+338 SISQK
-343 IFGYYDTYT
+343 IFGCYDTYT
-352 LAIKDQLQRENP
+352 LAIKYQLQRKYP
-364 ATKKQRENPATKKQ
+364 ATKKQKEAPDLYEER
-378 RENPNLN
+378 
-385 DDCIDKLYKKEGSFS
+385 IDKLYKKEVSFS

-406 LVDTKEHITINE
+406 FVDTNEHITINE
-418 YYRLLG
+418 YYRQLG
-424 SYWRE
+424 SYCRE
-429 EGKRKDDF
+429 DGKSKDDF
-437 FKQIDGAYS
+437 FKQIYGAYS
-446 DMLYLFSTEHG
+446 DMLYLFSAEHG

-465 TAVVQQLL
+465 TAVVQKLL

-812 PLFLFKMSN
+812 PLLLFKMSN

-1126 IDPATGFANLLDTR
+1126 IDPATGFANLFDTR

>member
-1 MKEIKELT
+1 MKELKELT
-9 GLYSLTKTIGVE
+9 GLYSLTKTIGLE
-21 LKPVGK
+21 LKPIGK

-33 AKKLIEQDDQRA
+33 AKKLIEQDEQRA

-58 HKDFIDKCLNCV
+58 HKDFIDKCLNSV

-90 AEDFDNIKTKMRN
+90 VEDFDNIKTKMRN
-103 QITESFK
+103 QITEAFE
-110 KNPLFVGLFKKE
+110 KNSLFNDLFKQN
-122 LITNYLP
+122 LIKKYLP
-129 NFVSEEERV
+129 GSDSVSEEEKK
-138 VVNKFSKFTTYF
+138 VVNKFSKITTYF

-156 RKNLYSGDAKSGTIA
+156 RKNLYSSDAKSGTIA

-184 NIASFNKIS
+184 NIASFNTIS
-193 ETGVN
+193 RTGVN
-198 KYFSDIENEFTAILY
+198 ECFLGIEAEFTDTLKGKRLT
-213 EMHLSDLFQI
+213 EFFQI
-223 DYFNNTLTQKKIDN
+223 DFFNNTLTQKKIDN
-237 YNYIVGAVNKAVNL
+237 YNYVVGAVNKAVNL
-251 YKQQHKTVRVPLL
+251 YKQQHKNVRIPLL
-264 KTLHKMILSERV
+264 KTLHKMILSDRV
-276 TPSWLPERFESDE
+276 TPSWLPERFESDND
-289 EMLTAIKETYESL
+289 MLTAIKAAYESL

-307 GGNDDSLRNLL
+307 GDNDDSLRNLL

-323 FDLEHIYIANDSGLT
+323 FDLEHIYIAKDSGLT

-352 LAIKDQLQRENP
+352 LAIKDQLQRKNP
-364 ATKKQRENPATKKQ
+364 ATKKQREK
-378 RENPNLN
+378 PNLY
-385 DDCIDKLYKKEGSFS
+385 DERIDKLYKKEDSFS

-424 SYWRE
+424 SYCRE
-429 EGKRKDDF
+429 GGKSNNDF

-446 DMLYLFSTEHG
+446 AISYLFSAEHG

-465 TAVVQQLL
+465 TAVVQKLL
-473 EAYKGL
+473 EVYKGL

-503 RKVWDELNIITPL
+503 HKVWDELDIITPL

-531 EKIKLYFEN
+531 EKIKLCFEN

-548 SDSQTEK
+548 SDNQTK
-555 DNGTQYGGY
+555 SDNGTQYGGY

-578 LGISTDAKLFRR
+578 LGVSSDAKLFRH
-590 DETICY
+590 DATIGY

-601 ERFDYYHLK
+601 ERFDYYQLK
-610 PTTLLGKSYIGN
+610 SKTLLGKSYVGN

-629 VLSAFKNAV
+629 VLSAFNNAV

-652 EKVPTYLKRFKQY
+652 ENVPKYLKRLKQD
-665 YADFYQILMND
+665 YAGFYQILMND
-676 DIVVN
+676 D
-681 ANKRENSQ
+681 
-689 DSEEVLSAFKNAVTK
+689 
-704 LHLEKKLV
+704 
-712 PKDNEKV
+712 
-719 PTYLKRLKQKYA
+719 
-731 NFYQILMNDV
+731 
-741 NVVDAYKSMKQHIL
+741 NVVDAYNSMKQHIL
-755 ATLASLI
+755 ATLASLS
-762 RVPAAIELAAQT
+762 RVPAAIELATQT
-774 DLDIDELIDEI
+774 DLDIDDFIDEI
-785 MNLPSESFGY
+785 MKLPSESFGY

-803 EEANKREKK
+803 EEAKKREKK

-821 KDLSYAAKSSEGLRK
+821 KDLSYAEKSSKGLRK

-870 KTKGLAETTARH
+870 QTKGLAETTARH
-882 KANEFVANKNK
+882 KANEFIANKNK
-893 LNDKKKSIFA
+893 LNDKKKSIFD

-912 TVDKYLFKLSVK
+912 IKDKYLFHLSMN

-929 PNNNKIDVNSEVREI
+929 PNKFDINSKVREI
-944 ISNGGIKHIIGIDR
+944 IRNGGIKHIIGIDR
-958 GERNLL
+958 GERNLI
-964 YLSLIDL
+964 YLSLIDME
-971 KGNIVMQKSL
+971 GNIVMQKSL

-1001 REGERQDAR
+1001 REGENKEAR
-1010 RNWKKIANIKDL
+1010 RNWKMIANIKDL

-1034 SKMLVE
+1034 SKMMVE
-1040 YNAIVVL
+1040 YDAIVVL

-1081 DKHKDIN
+1081 DKHKDAN
-1088 EVGGLLHAFQLT
+1088 ETGGLLHALQLT
-1100 SEFKKFKKSEYQNG
+1100 SEFENFKKSEHQNG

-1119 PAWKTSK
+1119 PAWNTSK
-1126 IDPATGFANLLDTR
+1126 IDPATGFANLFDTR
-1140 YTNADKALEFFRKF
+1140 YTNAEKALEFFREF

-1179 HGTRTKWI
+1179 HGTRTKWT
-1187 LCTHGKRLRFK
+1187 LCTYGMRLRSFK
-1198 RNSTRVQEVVV
+1198 NPAKQYNWDSEVVA
-1209 LTDEFKKI
+1209 LTDEFKRI
-1217 LGEAGIDIHVNLK
+1217 LGKAGIDIHENLK
-1230 EAICNLEGKKNLE
+1230 DAIHNLEGKRRKYLE

-1256 NSKAGTDEDYIL
+1256 NSRKNPEEDYIL

-1274 NGIFYDSR
+1274 NGVFYDSR
-1282 SCGEQLPEN
+1282 SCGNQLPEN

-1315 ELDKVKFDISN
+1315 ELGKIKFDISN

-1338 KNG
+1338 KND

>member
-193 ETGVN
+193 ETGGN

-424 SYWRE
+424 SYCRE

-812 PLFLFKMSN
+812 PLLLFKMSN

>member
-33 AKKLIEQDDQRA
+33 ARKLIEQDDQRA

-103 QITESFK
+103 QITEAFRKNSLFTNLFK
-110 KNPLFVGLFKKE
+110 KNLIKE
-122 LITNYLP
+122 YLP
-129 NFVSEEERV
+129 AFVSEEEKS

-184 NIASFNKIS
+184 NIASFNAIS
-193 ETGVN
+193 GIGVN
-198 KYFSDIENEFTAILY
+198 EYFSSIEAEFTDAL
-213 EMHLSDLFQI
+213 EGKRLTEFFQI
-223 DYFNNTLTQKKIDN
+223 GFFNNTLTQKKIDN
-237 YNYIVGAVNKAVNL
+237 YNYVVGAVNKAVNL
-251 YKQQHKTVRVPLL
+251 YKQQHKNVRIPLL
-264 KTLHKMILSERV
+264 KTLHKMILSDRV

-289 EMLTAIKETYESL
+289 EMLTAIKAAYESL
-302 KDVLV
+302 KEVLV
-307 GGNDDSLRNLL
+307 GDDDDSLRNLL

-323 FDLEHIYIANDSGLT
+323 FDLEHIYIAKDSGLT

-364 ATKKQRENPATKKQ
+364 
-378 RENPNLN
+378 NLY
-385 DDCIDKLYKKEGSFS
+385 DERIDKLYKKEGSFS

-406 LVDTKEHITINE
+406 LVNTKEHITINE

-424 SYWRE
+424 SYCRE

-437 FKQIDGAYS
+437 FKQIDGAYCAIS
-446 DMLYLFSTEHG
+446 HLFWGKHG

-465 TAVVQQLL
+465 IELIQKLFD
-473 EAYKGL
+473 AYKGL

-503 RKVWDELNIITPL
+503 RKVWDELDIITPL

-531 EKIKLYFEN
+531 EKIKLCFEN

-548 SDSQTEK
+548 SDNQTK
-555 DNGTQYGGY
+555 SDNGTQYGGY

-578 LGISTDAKLFRR
+578 LGISADAKLFRR

-610 PTTLLGKSYIGN
+610 PNTLLGKSYIGN
-622 YGEDSNA
+622 YGEDSKA
-629 VLSAFKNAV
+629 VLSAFNAAI
-638 TKLHLEK
+638 TKL
-645 KLVPKDN
+645 
-652 EKVPTYLKRFKQY
+652 Q
-665 YADFYQILMND
+665 
-676 DIVVN
+676 
-681 ANKRENSQ
+681 
-689 DSEEVLSAFKNAVTK
+689 
-704 LHLEKKLV
+704 LEKKLV

-719 PTYLKRLKQKYA
+719 PTYLKRLKQNYA
-731 NFYQILMNDV
+731 NFYQILMNDD
-741 NVVDAYKSMKQHIL
+741 NVVDAYKSMKQHIF
-755 ATLASLI
+755 ATLTSLI
-762 RVPAAIELAAQT
+762 RVPAAIELATQT

-785 MNLPSESFGY
+785 LNLSSESFGY

-903 YEIVKNKRF
+903 YEIVKNKRY

-1081 DKHKDIN
+1081 DKHKDAN
-1088 EVGGLLHAFQLT
+1088 ETGGLLHALQLT
-1100 SEFKKFKKSEYQNG
+1100 SEFENFKKSEHQNG

-1126 IDPATGFANLLDTR
+1126 IDPATGFANLFDTR
-1140 YTNADKALEFFRKF
+1140 YTNAVEAQKFFSKF
-1154 DAIRYNEEKDWFE
+1154 DEIRYNEEKDWFE

-1179 HGTRTKWI
+1179 HGTRTKWT
-1187 LCTHGKRLRFK
+1187 LCTYGMRLRSFK
-1198 RNSTRVQEVVV
+1198 NPAKQYNWDSEVVA
-1209 LTDEFKKI
+1209 LTDEFKRI
-1217 LGEAGIDIHVNLK
+1217 LGKAGIDIHENLK
-1230 EAICNLEGKKNLE
+1230 DAIRNLKGKKQKNLE
-1243 PLMQFMKLLLQLR
+1243 PLMQFMKLQLQLR

-1268 SPVADE
+1268 SPVAGE

-1326 KAWLNF
+1326 KSWLNF

>member
-1 MKEIKELT
+1 
-9 GLYSLTKTIGVE
+9 
-21 LKPVGK
+21 
-27 TQELIE
+27 
-33 AKKLIEQDDQRA
+33 
-45 EDYKIVKDIIDRY
+45 
-58 HKDFIDKCLNCV
+58 
-70 KIKKDDL
+70 
-77 EKYVSLAENSNRD
+77 
-90 AEDFDNIKTKMRN
+90 
-103 QITESFK
+103 
-110 KNPLFVGLFKKE
+110 
-122 LITNYLP
+122 
-129 NFVSEEERV
+129 
-138 VVNKFSKFTTYF
+138 
-150 DAFNDN
+150 
-156 RKNLYSGDAKSGTIA
+156 
-171 YRLIHENLPMFLD
+171 
-184 NIASFNKIS
+184 
-193 ETGVN
+193 
-198 KYFSDIENEFTAILY
+198 
-213 EMHLSDLFQI
+213 
-223 DYFNNTLTQKKIDN
+223 
-237 YNYIVGAVNKAVNL
+237 
-251 YKQQHKTVRVPLL
+251 
-264 KTLHKMILSERV
+264 MILSDRV
-276 TPSWLPERFESDE
+276 TPSWLPEHFECDE
-289 EMLTAIKETYESL
+289 EMLTAIKAAYESL
-302 KDVLV
+302 KEVLV
-307 GGNDDSLRNLL
+307 GDDDDSLRNLL

-323 FDLEHIYIANDSGLT
+323 FDLEHIYIAKDSGLT

-364 ATKKQRENPATKKQ
+364 
-378 RENPNLN
+378 NLY
-385 DDCIDKLYKKEGSFS
+385 DERIDKLYKKEGSFS

-424 SYWRE
+424 SYCRE

-437 FKQIDGAYS
+437 FKQIDGAYCAIS
-446 DMLYLFSTEHG
+446 HLFWGKHG

-465 TAVVQQLL
+465 IELIQKLFD
-473 EAYKGL
+473 AYKGL

-503 RKVWDELNIITPL
+503 RKVWDVLDIITPL

-531 EKIKLYFEN
+531 EKIKLCFEN

-548 SDSQTEK
+548 SDNQTK
-555 DNGTQYGGY
+555 SDNGTQYGGY

-578 LGISTDAKLFRR
+578 LGISADAKLFRR
-590 DETICY
+590 DENICY

-610 PTTLLGKSYIGN
+610 PNTLLGKSYIGN
-622 YGEDSNA
+622 YGEDSKA
-629 VLSAFKNAV
+629 VLSAFNAAI
-638 TKLHLEK
+638 TKL
-645 KLVPKDN
+645 
-652 EKVPTYLKRFKQY
+652 Q
-665 YADFYQILMND
+665 
-676 DIVVN
+676 
-681 ANKRENSQ
+681 
-689 DSEEVLSAFKNAVTK
+689 
-704 LHLEKKLV
+704 LEKKLV

-719 PTYLKRLKQKYA
+719 PTYLKRLKQNYA
-731 NFYQILMNDV
+731 NFYQILMNDD
-741 NVVDAYKSMKQHIL
+741 NVVDAYKSMKQHIF
-755 ATLASLI
+755 ATLTSLI
-762 RVPAAIELAAQT
+762 RVPAAIELATQT

-785 MNLPSESFGY
+785 LNLSSESFGY

-903 YEIVKNKRF
+903 YEIVKNKRY

-981 NILKDDH
+981 NILKNEH
-988 NAKGTDYKGLLTE
+988 NVKGTDYKGLLTE

-1034 SKMLVE
+1034 SKMMVE
-1040 YNAIVVL
+1040 YSAIVVL

-1081 DKHKDIN
+1081 DKHKDAN
-1088 EVGGLLHAFQLT
+1088 ETGGLLHALQLT
-1100 SEFKKFKKSEYQNG
+1100 SEFENFKKSEHQNG

-1119 PAWKTSK
+1119 PAWNTSK
-1126 IDPATGFANLLDTR
+1126 IDPATGFANLFDTR
-1140 YTNADKALEFFRKF
+1140 YTNTVEAQKFFSKF
-1154 DAIRYNEEKDWFE
+1154 DEIRYNEEKDWFE

-1179 HGTRTKWI
+1179 HGTRTKWT
-1187 LCTHGKRLRFK
+1187 LCTYGMRLRSFK
-1198 RNSTRVQEVVV
+1198 NPAKQYNWDSEVVA
-1209 LTDEFKKI
+1209 LTDEFKRI
-1217 LGEAGIDIHVNLK
+1217 LGKAGIDIHENLK
-1230 EAICNLEGKKNLE
+1230 DAICNLEGKKDLE

-1282 SCGEQLPEN
+1282 SCGDELPEN

-1302 KGLMLIR
+1302 KGLMMIE

-1315 ELDKVKFDISN
+1315 DLDNLKFDISN
-1326 KAWLNF
+1326 KSWLNF

-1338 KNG
+1338 KNE

>member
-33 AKKLIEQDDQRA
+33 ARKLIEQDDQRA

-103 QITESFK
+103 QITEAFRKNSLFTNLFK
-110 KNPLFVGLFKKE
+110 KNLIKE
-122 LITNYLP
+122 YLP
-129 NFVSEEERV
+129 AFVSEEEKS

-184 NIASFNKIS
+184 NIASFNTIS
-193 ETGVN
+193 EIGVN
-198 KYFSDIENEFTAILY
+198 EYFSGIEAEFTDTLDGK
-213 EMHLSDLFQI
+213 HLVDFFQV

-237 YNYIVGAVNKAVNL
+237 YNYVVGAVNKAVNL
-251 YKQQHKTVRVPLL
+251 YKQQHKNVRIPLL
-264 KTLHKMILSERV
+264 KTLHKMILSDRV
-276 TPSWLPERFESDE
+276 TPSWLPERFECDE
-289 EMLTAIKETYESL
+289 EMLTAIKAAYESL
-302 KDVLV
+302 KEVLV
-307 GGNDDSLRNLL
+307 GDDDDSLRNLL

-323 FDLEHIYIANDSGLT
+323 FDLEHIYIAKDSGLT

-364 ATKKQRENPATKKQ
+364 
-378 RENPNLN
+378 NLY
-385 DDCIDKLYKKEGSFS
+385 DERIDKLYKKEGSFS

-424 SYWRE
+424 SYCRE

-437 FKQIDGAYS
+437 FKQIDGAYCAIS
-446 DMLYLFSTEHG
+446 HLFWGKHG

-465 TAVVQQLL
+465 IELIQKLFDD
-473 EAYKGL
+473 YKGL

-503 RKVWDELNIITPL
+503 RKVWDELDIITPL

-531 EKIKLYFEN
+531 EKIKLCFEN
-540 NGKLLSGW
+540 NGQLLSGW
-548 SDSQTEK
+548 SDNQTK
-555 DNGTQYGGY
+555 SDNGTQYGGY

-578 LGISTDAKLFRR
+578 LGISADAKLFRR
-590 DETICY
+590 DENICY

-610 PTTLLGKSYIGN
+610 PNTLLGKSYIGN
-622 YGEDSNA
+622 YGEDSKA
-629 VLSAFKNAV
+629 VLSAFNAAI
-638 TKLHLEK
+638 TKL
-645 KLVPKDN
+645 
-652 EKVPTYLKRFKQY
+652 Q
-665 YADFYQILMND
+665 
-676 DIVVN
+676 
-681 ANKRENSQ
+681 
-689 DSEEVLSAFKNAVTK
+689 
-704 LHLEKKLV
+704 LEKKLV

-719 PTYLKRLKQKYA
+719 PTYLKRLKQNYA
-731 NFYQILMNDV
+731 NFYQILMNDD
-741 NVVDAYKSMKQHIL
+741 NVVDAYKSMKQHIF
-755 ATLASLI
+755 ATLTSLI
-762 RVPAAIELAAQT
+762 RVPAAIELATQT

-785 MNLPSESFGY
+785 LNLSSESFGY

-903 YEIVKNKRF
+903 YEIVKNKRY

-981 NILKDDH
+981 NILKNEH
-988 NAKGTDYKGLLTE
+988 NVKGTDYKGLLTE

-1034 SKMLVE
+1034 SKMMVE
-1040 YNAIVVL
+1040 YSAIVVL

-1081 DKHKDIN
+1081 DKHKDAN
-1088 EVGGLLHAFQLT
+1088 ETGGLLHALQLT
-1100 SEFKKFKKSEYQNG
+1100 SEFENFKKSEHQNG

-1119 PAWKTSK
+1119 PAWNTSK
-1126 IDPATGFANLLDTR
+1126 IDPATGFANLFDTR
-1140 YTNADKALEFFRKF
+1140 YTNAVEAQKFFSKF
-1154 DAIRYNEEKDWFE
+1154 DEIRYNEEKDWFE

-1179 HGTRTKWI
+1179 HGTRTKWT
-1187 LCTHGKRLRFK
+1187 LCTYGMRLRSFK
-1198 RNSTRVQEVVV
+1198 NPAKQYNWDSEVVA
-1209 LTDEFKKI
+1209 LTDEFKRI
-1217 LGEAGIDIHVNLK
+1217 LGKAGIDIHENLK
-1230 EAICNLEGKKNLE
+1230 DAICNLEGKKDLE

-1256 NSKAGTDEDYIL
+1256 NSRKNPEEDYIL

-1282 SCGEQLPEN
+1282 SCGDTLPKN

-1302 KGLMLIR
+1302 KGLMLIE
-1309 QIKEAK
+1309 QIKNTED
-1315 ELDKVKFDISN
+1315 LDTIKFDISN

>member
-424 SYWRE
+424 SYCRE

-812 PLFLFKMSN
+812 PLLLFKMSN

-912 TVDKYLFKLSVK
+912 T
-924 LNYSQ
+924 
-929 PNNNKIDVNSEVREI
+929 R
-944 ISNGGIKHIIGIDR
+944 
-958 GERNLL
+958 
-964 YLSLIDL
+964 
-971 KGNIVMQKSL
+971 
-981 NILKDDH
+981 
-988 NAKGTDYKGLLTE
+988 
-1001 REGERQDAR
+1001 
-1010 RNWKKIANIKDL
+1010 
-1022 KRGYLSQVVHII
+1022 
-1034 SKMLVE
+1034 
-1040 YNAIVVL
+1040 
-1047 EDLNPGFIRGRQ
+1047 
-1059 KIERN
+1059 
-1064 VYEQFERMLID
+1064 
-1075 KLNFYV
+1075 
-1081 DKHKDIN
+1081 
-1088 EVGGLLHAFQLT
+1088 
-1100 SEFKKFKKSEYQNG
+1100 
-1114 CLFYI
+1114 
-1119 PAWKTSK
+1119 
-1126 IDPATGFANLLDTR
+1126 
-1140 YTNADKALEFFRKF
+1140 
-1154 DAIRYNEEKDWFE
+1154 
-1167 FEFDYD
+1167 
-1173 KFTQKA
+1173 
-1179 HGTRTKWI
+1179 
-1187 LCTHGKRLRFK
+1187 
-1198 RNSTRVQEVVV
+1198 
-1209 LTDEFKKI
+1209 
-1217 LGEAGIDIHVNLK
+1217 
-1230 EAICNLEGKKNLE
+1230 
-1243 PLMQFMKLLLQLR
+1243 
-1256 NSKAGTDEDYIL
+1256 
-1268 SPVADE
+1268 
-1274 NGIFYDSR
+1274 
-1282 SCGEQLPEN
+1282 
-1291 ADANGAYNIAR
+1291 
-1302 KGLMLIR
+1302 
-1309 QIKEAK
+1309 
-1315 ELDKVKFDISN
+1315 
-1326 KAWLNF
+1326 
-1332 AQQKPY
+1332 
-1338 KNG
+1338 

>member
-103 QITESFK
+103 QITEAFRKNSLFTNLFK
-110 KNPLFVGLFKKE
+110 KNLIKE
-122 LITNYLP
+122 YLP
-129 NFVSEEERV
+129 AFVSEEEKS
-138 VVNKFSKFTTYF
+138 VVNKFTKFTTYF

-184 NIASFNKIS
+184 NIASFNIIS

-198 KYFSDIENEFTAILY
+198 EYFSSIEAEFTDTLNGKYLA
-213 EMHLSDLFQI
+213 DLFQI

-251 YKQQHKTVRVPLL
+251 YKQQHKNVRIPLL
-264 KTLHKMILSERV
+264 KTLHKMILSDRV

-289 EMLTAIKETYESL
+289 EMLTAIKAAYESL
-302 KDVLV
+302 RDVLV
-307 GGNDDSLRNLL
+307 GDNDDSLRNLL

-323 FDLEHIYIANDSGLT
+323 FDLEHIYIAKDSGLT

-364 ATKKQRENPATKKQ
+364 
-378 RENPNLN
+378 NLY
-385 DDCIDKLYKKEGSFS
+385 DERIDKLYKKEGSFS

-424 SYWRE
+424 SYCRE
-429 EGKRKDDF
+429 KRKRKDDF
-437 FKQIDGAYS
+437 FKQIDGAYCAIS
-446 DMLYLFSTEHG
+446 HLFWGKHG

-465 TAVVQQLL
+465 IELIQKLFD
-473 EAYKGL
+473 AYKGL

-503 RKVWDELNIITPL
+503 RKVWDELDIITPL

-531 EKIKLYFEN
+531 EKIKLCFEN

-548 SDSQTEK
+548 SDNQTK
-555 DNGTQYGGY
+555 SDNGTQYGGY

-578 LGISTDAKLFRR
+578 LGISADAKLFRR

-610 PTTLLGKSYIGN
+610 PNTLLGKSYIGN
-622 YGEDSNA
+622 YGEDSKA
-629 VLSAFKNAV
+629 VLSAFNAAI
-638 TKLHLEK
+638 TKL
-645 KLVPKDN
+645 
-652 EKVPTYLKRFKQY
+652 Q
-665 YADFYQILMND
+665 
-676 DIVVN
+676 
-681 ANKRENSQ
+681 
-689 DSEEVLSAFKNAVTK
+689 
-704 LHLEKKLV
+704 LEKKLV

-719 PTYLKRLKQKYA
+719 PTYLKRLKQNYA
-731 NFYQILMNDV
+731 NFYQILMNDD
-741 NVVDAYKSMKQHIL
+741 NVVDAYKSMKQHIF
-755 ATLASLI
+755 ATLTSLI
-762 RVPAAIELAAQT
+762 RVPAAIELATQT

-785 MNLPSESFGY
+785 LNLSSESFGY

-903 YEIVKNKRF
+903 YEIVKNKRY

-981 NILKDDH
+981 NILKNEH
-988 NAKGTDYKGLLTE
+988 NVKGTDYKGLLTE

-1034 SKMLVE
+1034 SKMMVE

-1081 DKHKDIN
+1081 DKHKDAN
-1088 EVGGLLHAFQLT
+1088 ETGGLLHALQLT
-1100 SEFKKFKKSEYQNG
+1100 SEFENFKKSEHQNG

-1119 PAWKTSK
+1119 PAWNTSK
-1126 IDPATGFANLLDTR
+1126 IDPATGFANLFDTR
-1140 YTNADKALEFFRKF
+1140 YTNAVEAQKFFSKF
-1154 DAIRYNEEKDWFE
+1154 DEIRYNEEKDWFE

-1179 HGTRTKWI
+1179 HGTRTKWT
-1187 LCTHGKRLRFK
+1187 LCTYGMRLRSFK
-1198 RNSTRVQEVVV
+1198 NPAKQYNWDSEVVA
-1209 LTDEFKKI
+1209 LTDEFKRI
-1217 LGEAGIDIHVNLK
+1217 LGKAGIDIHENLK
-1230 EAICNLEGKKNLE
+1230 DAICNLEGKKDLE
-1243 PLMQFMKLLLQLR
+1243 PLLQFMKLLLQLR
-1256 NSKAGTDEDYIL
+1256 NSRKNPEEDYIL

-1282 SCGEQLPEN
+1282 SCGDTLPKN

-1302 KGLMLIR
+1302 KGLMLIE
-1309 QIKEAK
+1309 QIKNTED
-1315 ELDKVKFDISN
+1315 LDTIKFDISN

>member
-1 MKEIKELT
+1 M
-9 GLYSLTKTIGVE
+9 
-21 LKPVGK
+21 
-27 TQELIE
+27 
-33 AKKLIEQDDQRA
+33 
-45 EDYKIVKDIIDRY
+45 
-58 HKDFIDKCLNCV
+58 
-70 KIKKDDL
+70 
-77 EKYVSLAENSNRD
+77 
-90 AEDFDNIKTKMRN
+90 
-103 QITESFK
+103 
-110 KNPLFVGLFKKE
+110 
-122 LITNYLP
+122 
-129 NFVSEEERV
+129 
-138 VVNKFSKFTTYF
+138 
-150 DAFNDN
+150 
-156 RKNLYSGDAKSGTIA
+156 
-171 YRLIHENLPMFLD
+171 
-184 NIASFNKIS
+184 
-193 ETGVN
+193 
-198 KYFSDIENEFTAILY
+198 
-213 EMHLSDLFQI
+213 
-223 DYFNNTLTQKKIDN
+223 
-237 YNYIVGAVNKAVNL
+237 
-251 YKQQHKTVRVPLL
+251 
-264 KTLHKMILSERV
+264 
-276 TPSWLPERFESDE
+276 
-289 EMLTAIKETYESL
+289 
-302 KDVLV
+302 
-307 GGNDDSLRNLL
+307 

-323 FDLEHIYIANDSGLT
+323 FDLEHIYIAKDSGLT

-364 ATKKQRENPATKKQ
+364 ATKKQRENPNFYDE
-378 RENPNLN
+378 R
-385 DDCIDKLYKKEGSFS
+385 IDKLYKKEGSFS

-418 YYRLLG
+418 YYRLFG
-424 SYWRE
+424 SYCRE

-437 FKQIDGAYS
+437 FKRIDGAYCAIS
-446 DMLYLFSTEHG
+446 HLFLGKHG

-465 TAVVQQLL
+465 IELIQKLL
-473 EAYKGL
+473 DAYKGL

-503 RKVWDELNIITPL
+503 RKVWDELDIITPL

-531 EKIKLYFEN
+531 EKIKLCFEN

-548 SDSQTEK
+548 SDNQTES

-578 LGISTDAKLFRR
+578 LGISADAKLFRR
-590 DETICY
+590 DATIGY

-601 ERFDYYHLK
+601 ERFNYYHLK
-610 PTTLLGKSYIGN
+610 PKTLLGKSYIGK
-622 YGEDSNA
+622 YKEDSNA
-629 VLSAFKNAV
+629 VLSAFNAAI
-638 TKLHLEK
+638 TKLQLEK

-665 YADFYQILMND
+665 YADFYQILMNA
-676 DIVVN
+676 DIVVD
-681 ANKRENSQ
+681 AYKRENDQ
-689 DSEEVLSAFKNAVTK
+689 DSEEVLSVFKDAVTK

-719 PTYLKRLKQKYA
+719 PIYLKRLKQKYA

-882 KANEFVANKNK
+882 KANEFIANKNK

-903 YEIVKNKRF
+903 YGIVKNKRF

-1081 DKHKDIN
+1081 DKHKDAN
-1088 EVGGLLHAFQLT
+1088 ETGGLLHALQLT
-1100 SEFKKFKKSEYQNG
+1100 SEFENFKKSEHQNG

-1119 PAWKTSK
+1119 PAWNTSK
-1126 IDPATGFANLLDTR
+1126 IDPATGFANLFDTR
-1140 YTNADKALEFFRKF
+1140 YTNAVEAQKFFSKF
-1154 DAIRYNEEKDWFE
+1154 DEIRYNEEKDRFE

-1179 HGTRTKWI
+1179 HGTRTKWT
-1187 LCTHGKRLRFK
+1187 LCTYGMRLRSFK
-1198 RNSTRVQEVVV
+1198 NPAKQYNWDSEVVV
-1209 LTDEFKKI
+1209 LTDEFKRI
-1217 LGEAGIDIHVNLK
+1217 LGKVGIDIHENLK
-1230 EAICNLEGKKNLE
+1230 DAICNLEDKKDLE

-1256 NSKAGTDEDYIL
+1256 NSRKNPEEDYIL

-1282 SCGEQLPEN
+1282 SCGDTLPKN

-1302 KGLMLIR
+1302 KGLMLIE
-1309 QIKEAK
+1309 QIKNTED
-1315 ELDKVKFDISN
+1315 LDTIKFDISN

>member
-1 MKEIKELT
+1 M
-9 GLYSLTKTIGVE
+9 
-21 LKPVGK
+21 
-27 TQELIE
+27 
-33 AKKLIEQDDQRA
+33 
-45 EDYKIVKDIIDRY
+45 
-58 HKDFIDKCLNCV
+58 
-70 KIKKDDL
+70 
-77 EKYVSLAENSNRD
+77 
-90 AEDFDNIKTKMRN
+90 
-103 QITESFK
+103 
-110 KNPLFVGLFKKE
+110 
-122 LITNYLP
+122 
-129 NFVSEEERV
+129 
-138 VVNKFSKFTTYF
+138 
-150 DAFNDN
+150 
-156 RKNLYSGDAKSGTIA
+156 
-171 YRLIHENLPMFLD
+171 
-184 NIASFNKIS
+184 
-193 ETGVN
+193 
-198 KYFSDIENEFTAILY
+198 
-213 EMHLSDLFQI
+213 
-223 DYFNNTLTQKKIDN
+223 
-237 YNYIVGAVNKAVNL
+237 
-251 YKQQHKTVRVPLL
+251 
-264 KTLHKMILSERV
+264 
-276 TPSWLPERFESDE
+276 
-289 EMLTAIKETYESL
+289 
-302 KDVLV
+302 
-307 GGNDDSLRNLL
+307 
-318 LNIDN
+318 
-323 FDLEHIYIANDSGLT
+323 
-338 SISQQ
+338 
-343 IFGYYDTYT
+343 
-352 LAIKDQLQRENP
+352 
-364 ATKKQRENPATKKQ
+364 
-378 RENPNLN
+378 
-385 DDCIDKLYKKEGSFS
+385 
-400 IAYLNR
+400 
-406 LVDTKEHITINE
+406 
-418 YYRLLG
+418 G
-424 SYWRE
+424 SYCRE

-629 VLSAFKNAV
+629 
-638 TKLHLEK
+638 
-645 KLVPKDN
+645 
-652 EKVPTYLKRFKQY
+652 
-665 YADFYQILMND
+665 
-676 DIVVN
+676 
-681 ANKRENSQ
+681 
-689 DSEEVLSAFKNAVTK
+689 VLSAFKNAVTK

>member
-90 AEDFDNIKTKMRN
+90 AEDFDNIKTKMRK
-103 QITESFK
+103 QITKAFE
-110 KNPLFVGLFKKE
+110 KNSLFNDLFKQN
-122 LITNYLP
+122 LIKKYLP
-129 NFVSEEERV
+129 GSDSVSEEEKKV
-138 VVNKFSKFTTYF
+138 MNKFSKITTYF
-150 DAFNDN
+150 DAFNKN
-156 RKNLYSGDAKSGTIA
+156 RKNLYSGEAKSGTIA

-184 NIASFNKIS
+184 NIASFNTIS
-193 ETGVN
+193 RTGVN
-198 KYFSDIENEFTAILY
+198 ECFLGIEAEFTDTLKGKRLT
-213 EMHLSDLFQI
+213 EFFQI
-223 DYFNNTLTQKKIDN
+223 DFFNNTLTQKKIDN
-237 YNYIVGAVNKAVNL
+237 YNYVVGVVNKAVNL
-251 YKQQHKTVRVPLL
+251 YKQQHKNVRIPLL
-264 KTLHKMILSERV
+264 KTLHKMILSDRV

-289 EMLTAIKETYESL
+289 EMLTAIKAAYESL
-302 KDVLV
+302 KEVLV
-307 GGNDDSLRNLL
+307 GDDDDSLRNLL

-323 FDLEHIYIANDSGLT
+323 FDLEHIYIAKDSGLT

-364 ATKKQRENPATKKQ
+364 ATKKQRENPNFYDE
-378 RENPNLN
+378 R
-385 DDCIDKLYKKEGSFS
+385 IDKLYKKEGSFS

-424 SYWRE
+424 SYCRE

-437 FKQIDGAYS
+437 FKRIDGAYCAIS
-446 DMLYLFSTEHG
+446 HLFWGKHG

-465 TAVVQQLL
+465 IELIQKLL
-473 EAYKGL
+473 DAYKGL

-503 RKVWDELNIITPL
+503 RKVWDELDIITPL

-578 LGISTDAKLFRR
+578 LGISADAKLFRR

-610 PTTLLGKSYIGN
+610 PNTLLGKSYIGN
-622 YGEDSNA
+622 YGEDSKA
-629 VLSAFKNAV
+629 VLSAFNAAI
-638 TKLHLEK
+638 TKL
-645 KLVPKDN
+645 
-652 EKVPTYLKRFKQY
+652 Q
-665 YADFYQILMND
+665 
-676 DIVVN
+676 
-681 ANKRENSQ
+681 
-689 DSEEVLSAFKNAVTK
+689 
-704 LHLEKKLV
+704 LEKKLV

-755 ATLASLI
+755 ATLATLI
-762 RVPAAIELAAQT
+762 RVSAAIELAAQT

-795 FPVATAAI
+795 FPVATTAI
-803 EEANKREKK
+803 EEANKRDKK

-903 YEIVKNKRF
+903 YEIVKNKRY

-1081 DKHKDIN
+1081 DKHKDAN
-1088 EVGGLLHAFQLT
+1088 ETGGLLHALQLT
-1100 SEFKKFKKSEYQNG
+1100 SEFENFKKSEHQNG

-1126 IDPATGFANLLDTR
+1126 IDPATGFANLFDTR
-1140 YTNADKALEFFRKF
+1140 YTNVVEAQKFFSKF
-1154 DAIRYNEEKDWFE
+1154 DEIRYNEEKDWFE

-1179 HGTRTKWI
+1179 HGTRTKWT
-1187 LCTHGKRLRFK
+1187 LCTYGNRLRSS
-1198 RNSTRVQEVVV
+1198 RNPAKQYNRYPELVV
-1209 LTDEFKKI
+1209 LTDEFKRI
-1217 LGEAGIDIHVNLK
+1217 LGEVGIDIHENLK
-1230 EAICNLEGKKNLE
+1230 EAICKLEDKKHLE

-1256 NSKAGTDEDYIL
+1256 NSRTNPEEDYIL

-1274 NGIFYDSR
+1274 NGRFYDSR
-1282 SCGEQLPEN
+1282 SCGDDLPEN

-1302 KGLMLIR
+1302 KGLMMIE
-1309 QIKEAK
+1309 QIKDAK
-1315 ELDKVKFDISN
+1315 DLDNLKFDISN
-1326 KAWLNF
+1326 KSWLNF

>member
-33 AKKLIEQDDQRA
+33 ARKLIEQDNQRA

-70 KIKKDDL
+70 KIEKDDL
-77 EKYVSLAENSNRD
+77 EKYVSLAENSNRE

-193 ETGVN
+193 GTGVN
-198 KYFSDIENEFTAILY
+198 EYFSDIENEFTAILY

-237 YNYIVGAVNKAVNL
+237 YNYVVGAVNKAVNL
-251 YKQQHKTVRVPLL
+251 YKQQHKNVRIPLL
-264 KTLHKMILSERV
+264 KTLHKMILSDRV

-289 EMLTAIKETYESL
+289 EMLTAIKAAYESL
-302 KDVLV
+302 EEVLV
-307 GGNDDSLRNLL
+307 GDDDDSLRNLL

-323 FDLEHIYIANDSGLT
+323 FDLEHIYIAKDSGLT

-343 IFGYYDTYT
+343 IFGYYDIYT

-364 ATKKQRENPATKKQ
+364 
-378 RENPNLN
+378 NLY
-385 DDCIDKLYKKEGSFS
+385 DERIDKLYKKEGSFS

-424 SYWRE
+424 SYCRE

-437 FKQIDGAYS
+437 FKQIDGAYCAIS
-446 DMLYLFSTEHG
+446 HLFWGKHG

-465 TAVVQQLL
+465 IELIQKLFD
-473 EAYKGL
+473 AYKGL

-503 RKVWDELNIITPL
+503 RKVWDELDIITPL

-531 EKIKLYFEN
+531 EKIKLCFEN

-548 SDSQTEK
+548 SDNQTK
-555 DNGTQYGGY
+555 SDNGTQYGGY

-578 LGISTDAKLFRR
+578 LGISADAKLFRR

-610 PTTLLGKSYIGN
+610 PNTLLGKSYIGN
-622 YGEDSNA
+622 YGEDSKA
-629 VLSAFKNAV
+629 VLSAFNAAI
-638 TKLHLEK
+638 TKL
-645 KLVPKDN
+645 
-652 EKVPTYLKRFKQY
+652 Q
-665 YADFYQILMND
+665 
-676 DIVVN
+676 
-681 ANKRENSQ
+681 
-689 DSEEVLSAFKNAVTK
+689 
-704 LHLEKKLV
+704 LEKKLV

-719 PTYLKRLKQKYA
+719 PTYLKRLKQNYA
-731 NFYQILMNDV
+731 NFYQILMNDD
-741 NVVDAYKSMKQHIL
+741 NVVDAYKSMKQHIF
-755 ATLASLI
+755 ATLTSLI
-762 RVPAAIELAAQT
+762 RVPAAIELATQT

-785 MNLPSESFGY
+785 MNLSSESFGY

-903 YEIVKNKRF
+903 YEIVKNKRY

-1047 EDLNPGFIRGRQ
+1047 EDLDPGFIRGRQ

-1081 DKHKDIN
+1081 DKHKDAN
-1088 EVGGLLHAFQLT
+1088 ETGGLLHALQLT
-1100 SEFKKFKKSEYQNG
+1100 SEFENFKKSEHQNG

-1126 IDPATGFANLLDTR
+1126 IDPATGFANLFDTR

-1187 LCTHGKRLRFK
+1187 LCTHGKRLRFL
-1198 RNSTRVQEVVV
+1198 RNSTRVQEIVV

-1282 SCGEQLPEN
+1282 SCGEELPEN

-1302 KGLMLIR
+1302 KGLMMIE
-1309 QIKEAK
+1309 QIKDAK
-1315 ELDKVKFDISN
+1315 DLDNLKFDISN

>member
-103 QITESFK
+103 QITEAFRKNSLFTNLFK
-110 KNPLFVGLFKKE
+110 KNLIKE
-122 LITNYLP
+122 YLP
-129 NFVSEEERV
+129 AFVSEEEKS

-156 RKNLYSGDAKSGTIA
+156 RKNLYSGDAKFGTIA

-184 NIASFNKIS
+184 NIASFNAIS
-193 ETGVN
+193 GTGVN
-198 KYFSDIENEFTAILY
+198 EYFSSIEAEFTDTLDGK
-213 EMHLSDLFQI
+213 HLADFFQV

-237 YNYIVGAVNKAVNL
+237 YNYVVGAVNKAVNL
-251 YKQQHKTVRVPLL
+251 YKQQHKNVRIPLL
-264 KTLHKMILSERV
+264 KTLHKMILSDRV

-289 EMLTAIKETYESL
+289 EMLTAIKAAYESL
-302 KDVLV
+302 REVLV
-307 GGNDDSLRNLL
+307 GDDDDSLRNLL

-323 FDLEHIYIANDSGLT
+323 FDLEHIYIAKDSGLT

-364 ATKKQRENPATKKQ
+364 
-378 RENPNLN
+378 NLY
-385 DDCIDKLYKKEGSFS
+385 DERIDKLYKKEGSFS

-424 SYWRE
+424 SYCRE
-429 EGKRKDDF
+429 KGKRKDDF
-437 FKQIDGAYS
+437 FKQIDGAYCAIS
-446 DMLYLFSTEHG
+446 HLFWGKHG

-465 TAVVQQLL
+465 IELIQKLFD
-473 EAYKGL
+473 AYKGL

-503 RKVWDELNIITPL
+503 RKVWDELDIITPL

-531 EKIKLYFEN
+531 EKIKLCFEN

-548 SDSQTEK
+548 SDNQTK
-555 DNGTQYGGY
+555 SDNGTQYGGY

-578 LGISTDAKLFRR
+578 LGISADAKLFRR

-610 PTTLLGKSYIGN
+610 PNTLLGKSYIGN
-622 YGEDSNA
+622 YGEDSKA
-629 VLSAFKNAV
+629 VLSAFNAAI
-638 TKLHLEK
+638 TKL
-645 KLVPKDN
+645 
-652 EKVPTYLKRFKQY
+652 Q
-665 YADFYQILMND
+665 
-676 DIVVN
+676 
-681 ANKRENSQ
+681 
-689 DSEEVLSAFKNAVTK
+689 
-704 LHLEKKLV
+704 LEKKLV

-719 PTYLKRLKQKYA
+719 PTYLKRLKQNYA
-731 NFYQILMNDV
+731 NFYQILMNDD

-755 ATLASLI
+755 ATLATLI

-1081 DKHKDIN
+1081 DKHKDAN
-1088 EVGGLLHAFQLT
+1088 ETGGLLHALQLT
-1100 SEFKKFKKSEYQNG
+1100 SEFENFKKSEHQNG

-1119 PAWKTSK
+1119 PAWNTSK

-1140 YTNADKALEFFRKF
+1140 YTNADKALEFFSKF
-1154 DAIRYNEEKDWFE
+1154 DEIRYNEEKDWFE

-1173 KFTQKA
+1173 EFTQKA
-1179 HGTRTKWI
+1179 HGTRTKWT
-1187 LCTHGKRLRFK
+1187 LCTYGMRLRSFK
-1198 RNSTRVQEVVV
+1198 NPAKQYNWDSEVVA
-1209 LTDEFKKI
+1209 LTDEFKRI
-1217 LGEAGIDIHVNLK
+1217 LEEAGIDIHENLK
-1230 EAICNLEGKKNLE
+1230 DAIRNLKGKKQKYLE
-1243 PLMQFMKLLLQLR
+1243 HLMQFMKLLLQLR
-1256 NSKAGTDEDYIL
+1256 NSRTNPEEDYIL

-1274 NGIFYDSR
+1274 NGVFYDSR
-1282 SCGEQLPEN
+1282 SCGDQLPEN

-1315 ELDKVKFDISN
+1315 ELGKIKFDISN

-1338 KNG
+1338 KND

>member
-1 MKEIKELT
+1 M
-9 GLYSLTKTIGVE
+9 GCS
-21 LKPVGK
+21 
-27 TQELIE
+27 
-33 AKKLIEQDDQRA
+33 
-45 EDYKIVKDIIDRY
+45 
-58 HKDFIDKCLNCV
+58 
-70 KIKKDDL
+70 
-77 EKYVSLAENSNRD
+77 
-90 AEDFDNIKTKMRN
+90 
-103 QITESFK
+103 
-110 KNPLFVGLFKKE
+110 
-122 LITNYLP
+122 
-129 NFVSEEERV
+129 
-138 VVNKFSKFTTYF
+138 
-150 DAFNDN
+150 
-156 RKNLYSGDAKSGTIA
+156 
-171 YRLIHENLPMFLD
+171 
-184 NIASFNKIS
+184 
-193 ETGVN
+193 
-198 KYFSDIENEFTAILY
+198 
-213 EMHLSDLFQI
+213 
-223 DYFNNTLTQKKIDN
+223 
-237 YNYIVGAVNKAVNL
+237 
-251 YKQQHKTVRVPLL
+251 
-264 KTLHKMILSERV
+264 
-276 TPSWLPERFESDE
+276 SDE
-289 EMLTAIKETYESL
+289 
-302 KDVLV
+302 
-307 GGNDDSLRNLL
+307 R
-318 LNIDN
+318 
-323 FDLEHIYIANDSGLT
+323 
-338 SISQQ
+338 
-343 IFGYYDTYT
+343 
-352 LAIKDQLQRENP
+352 
-364 ATKKQRENPATKKQ
+364 
-378 RENPNLN
+378 
-385 DDCIDKLYKKEGSFS
+385 IDKLYKKEDSFS

-424 SYWRE
+424 SYCRE
-429 EGKRKDDF
+429 GGKSNNDF

-446 DMLYLFSTEHG
+446 AISYLFSAEHG

-465 TAVVQQLL
+465 TAVVQKLL

-503 RKVWDELNIITPL
+503 HKVWDELDIITPL

-531 EKIKLYFEN
+531 EKIKLCFEN

-548 SDSQTEK
+548 SDNQTK
-555 DNGTQYGGY
+555 SDNGTQYGGY

-578 LGISTDAKLFRR
+578 LGVSSDAKLFRH
-590 DETICY
+590 DATIGY

-601 ERFDYYHLK
+601 ERFDYYQLK
-610 PTTLLGKSYIGN
+610 SKTLLGKSYVGN

-629 VLSAFKNAV
+629 VLSAFNNAV

-652 EKVPTYLKRFKQY
+652 ENVPKYLKRLKQD
-665 YADFYQILMND
+665 YAGFYQILMND
-676 DIVVN
+676 D
-681 ANKRENSQ
+681 
-689 DSEEVLSAFKNAVTK
+689 
-704 LHLEKKLV
+704 
-712 PKDNEKV
+712 
-719 PTYLKRLKQKYA
+719 
-731 NFYQILMNDV
+731 
-741 NVVDAYKSMKQHIL
+741 NVVDAYNSMKQHIL
-755 ATLASLI
+755 ATLASLS
-762 RVPAAIELAAQT
+762 RVPAAIELATQT
-774 DLDIDELIDEI
+774 DLDIDDFIDEI
-785 MNLPSESFGY
+785 MKLPSESFGY

-803 EEANKREKK
+803 EEAKKREKK

-821 KDLSYAAKSSEGLRK
+821 KDLSYAEKSSKGLRK

-870 KTKGLAETTARH
+870 QTKGLAETTARH
-882 KANEFVANKNK
+882 KANEFIANKNK
-893 LNDKKKSIFA
+893 LNDKKKSIFD

-912 TVDKYLFKLSVK
+912 IKDKYLFHLSMN

-929 PNNNKIDVNSEVREI
+929 PNKFDINSKVREI
-944 ISNGGIKHIIGIDR
+944 IRNGGIKHIIGIDR
-958 GERNLL
+958 GERNLI
-964 YLSLIDL
+964 YLSLIDME
-971 KGNIVMQKSL
+971 GNIVMQKSL

-1001 REGERQDAR
+1001 REGENKEAR
-1010 RNWKKIANIKDL
+1010 RNWKMIANIKDL

-1034 SKMLVE
+1034 SKMMVE
-1040 YNAIVVL
+1040 YDAIVVL

-1081 DKHKDIN
+1081 DKHKDAN
-1088 EVGGLLHAFQLT
+1088 ETGGLLHALQLT
-1100 SEFKKFKKSEYQNG
+1100 SEFKNFKKSDHQNG

-1119 PAWKTSK
+1119 PAWNTSK
-1126 IDPATGFANLLDTR
+1126 IDPTTGFVNLFDTR
-1140 YTNADKALEFFRKF
+1140 YTNADKALEFFSKF

-1179 HGTRTKWI
+1179 HGTRTKWT
-1187 LCTHGKRLRFK
+1187 LCTYGKRLRSFK
-1198 RNSTRVQEVVV
+1198 NPTKQYNWDSEVVA
-1209 LTDEFKKI
+1209 LTDEFKRI
-1217 LGEAGIDIHVNLK
+1217 LGEADIDIHENLK
-1230 EAICNLEGKKNLE
+1230 DAIRNLEGKRRKYLE
-1243 PLMQFMKLLLQLR
+1243 PLMQFMRLLLQLR

-1274 NGIFYDSR
+1274 NGVFYDSR
-1282 SCGEQLPEN
+1282 SCGDQLPEN

-1315 ELDKVKFDISN
+1315 ELGKVKYDISN

-1338 KNG
+1338 KNE

>member
-33 AKKLIEQDDQRA
+33 ARKLIEQDDQRA

-70 KIKKDDL
+70 KIEKDDL
-77 EKYVSLAENSNRD
+77 EKYVSLAENSNRE

-264 KTLHKMILSERV
+264 KTLHKMILSERI

-307 GGNDDSLRNLL
+307 GDNDDSLRNLL

-352 LAIKDQLQRENP
+352 LAIKGQLQRENP
-364 ATKKQRENPATKKQ
+364 ATKKQRENP
-378 RENPNLN
+378 NLY
-385 DDCIDKLYKKEGSFS
+385 DDRIDKLYKKEGSFS

-424 SYWRE
+424 SYCRE

-578 LGISTDAKLFRR
+578 LGISADAKLFRR

-610 PTTLLGKSYIGN
+610 PNTLLGKSYIGN
-622 YGEDSNA
+622 YGEDSKA
-629 VLSAFKNAV
+629 VLSAFNAAI
-638 TKLHLEK
+638 TKL
-645 KLVPKDN
+645 
-652 EKVPTYLKRFKQY
+652 Q
-665 YADFYQILMND
+665 
-676 DIVVN
+676 
-681 ANKRENSQ
+681 
-689 DSEEVLSAFKNAVTK
+689 
-704 LHLEKKLV
+704 LEKKLV

-762 RVPAAIELAAQT
+762 RVPAAIELATQT

-903 YEIVKNKRF
+903 YEIVKNKRY

-1081 DKHKDIN
+1081 DKHKDAN
-1088 EVGGLLHAFQLT
+1088 ETGGLLHALQLT
-1100 SEFKKFKKSEYQNG
+1100 SEFENFKKSEHQNG

-1126 IDPATGFANLLDTR
+1126 IDPATGFANLFDTR

-1187 LCTHGKRLRFK
+1187 LCTHGKRLRFL
-1198 RNSTRVQEVVV
+1198 RNSTRVQEIVV

-1282 SCGEQLPEN
+1282 SCGDELPEN

-1302 KGLMLIR
+1302 KGLMMIE
-1309 QIKEAK
+1309 QIKNAED
-1315 ELDKVKFDISN
+1315 LGNLKFDISN

>member
-9 GLYSLTKTIGVE
+9 GLYSLSKTIGVE
-21 LKPVGK
+21 LKPVGNTEK
-27 TQELIE
+27 LIE
-33 AKKLIEQDDQRA
+33 ARKLIEQDEQRA

-58 HKDFIDKCLNCV
+58 HKDFIDKCLNSV

-77 EKYVSLAENSNRD
+77 EKYVSLAENSKKN
-90 AEDFDNIKTKMRN
+90 EKKLNEVKEEMRK
-103 QITESFK
+103 QITKAFEKNSFLFNQNLIK
-110 KNPLFVGLFKKE
+110 K
-122 LITNYLP
+122 YLP
-129 NFVSEEERV
+129 GSDSVSEEEKK
-138 VVNKFSKFTTYF
+138 VVNKFSKITTYF
-150 DAFNDN
+150 DAFNKN

-198 KYFSDIENEFTAILY
+198 KYFSDIENEFTVILNG
-213 EMHLSDLFQI
+213 MHLSDLFQI
-223 DYFNNTLTQKKIDN
+223 DYFNNTLTQKKIEN
-237 YNYIVGAVNKAVNL
+237 YNHVVGAVNKAANL
-251 YKQQHKTVRVPLL
+251 YKQQHKNVRISLL
-264 KTLHKMILSERV
+264 KTLKKMILSDRV
-276 TPSWLPERFESDE
+276 TPSWLPEHFESDE
-289 EMLTAIKETYESL
+289 EMLTAIKAAYESL
-302 KDVLV
+302 KEVLV
-307 GGNDDSLRNLL
+307 GADDDSLRNLL

-352 LAIKDQLQRENP
+352 LAIKDQLRRKNP
-364 ATKKQRENPATKKQ
+364 ATKKQRETPDSYDE
-378 RENPNLN
+378 R
-385 DDCIDKLYKKEGSFS
+385 IDKLYKKEGSFS
-400 IAYLNR
+400 IAYLNQ
-406 LVDTKEHITINE
+406 LVDTNEHITINE

-424 SYWRE
+424 SYCRE

-437 FKQIDGAYS
+437 FKRIDGAYCAIS
-446 DMLYLFSTEHG
+446 HLFWGKHG

-465 TAVVQQLL
+465 IELIQKLL
-473 EAYKGL
+473 DAYKGL

-490 DEADKDNEFDAKL
+490 DEADKDNEFDVKL

-540 NGKLLSGW
+540 NGKFLSGW
-548 SDSQTEK
+548 LDSQTEK

-578 LGISTDAKLFRR
+578 LGISADAKLFRR

-610 PTTLLGKSYIGN
+610 PNTLLGKSYIGN
-622 YGEDSNA
+622 YGEDSKA
-629 VLSAFKNAV
+629 VLSAFNAAI
-638 TKLHLEK
+638 TKLQLEK
-645 KLVPKDN
+645 KLVPKDKEN
-652 EKVPTYLKRFKQY
+652 VPKYLKRLKQD
-665 YADFYQILMND
+665 YAGFYQILMND
-676 DIVVN
+676 D
-681 ANKRENSQ
+681 
-689 DSEEVLSAFKNAVTK
+689 
-704 LHLEKKLV
+704 
-712 PKDNEKV
+712 
-719 PTYLKRLKQKYA
+719 
-731 NFYQILMNDV
+731 
-741 NVVDAYKSMKQHIL
+741 NVVDAYNSMKQHIL
-755 ATLASLI
+755 ATLASLS
-762 RVPAAIELAAQT
+762 RVPAAIELATQT
-774 DLDIDELIDEI
+774 DLDIDDLIDEI
-785 MNLPSESFGY
+785 MKLPSESFGY
-795 FPVATAAI
+795 FPIATAAI
-803 EEANKREKK
+803 EEAKKREKK

-821 KDLSYAAKSSEGLRK
+821 KDLSYAEKSSEGLRK

-844 TMYLKALLGMTQNV
+844 TMYLKALLAMTQNV

-882 KANEFVANKNK
+882 KANEFIANKNK
-893 LNDKKKSIFA
+893 LNDKKESIFG

-912 TVDKYLFKLSVK
+912 ISDKYLFHLSLK
-924 LNYSQ
+924 LNYMQ
-929 PNNNKIDVNSEVREI
+929 PNKYDVNSKVREI
-944 ISNGGIKHIIGIDR
+944 IRNGGIEHIIGIDR

-971 KGNIVMQKSL
+971 KGNIIMQKSL
-981 NILKDDH
+981 NILKNEH
-988 NAKGTDYKGLLTE
+988 NVKGTDYKGLLTE

-1034 SKMLVE
+1034 SKMMVE

-1064 VYEQFERMLID
+1064 VYEQFEKMLID

-1081 DKHKDIN
+1081 DKHKDAN
-1088 EVGGLLHAFQLT
+1088 ETGGLLHALQLT
-1100 SEFKKFKKSEYQNG
+1100 SEFKNFKKSEHQNG

-1119 PAWKTSK
+1119 PAWNTSK
-1126 IDPATGFANLLDTR
+1126 IDSATGFVNLFDTR
-1140 YTNADKALEFFRKF
+1140 YTNADKALEFFSKF
-1154 DAIRYNEEKDWFE
+1154 DAIRYNEKKDWFE

-1173 KFTQKA
+1173 EFTQKA
-1179 HGTRTKWI
+1179 HGTRTKWT
-1187 LCTHGKRLRFK
+1187 LCTHGKRLRSF
-1198 RNSTRVQEVVV
+1198 RNPAKQYNWDSEVVA
-1209 LTDEFKKI
+1209 LTDEFKRI
-1217 LGEAGIDIHVNLK
+1217 LGEAGIDIHENLK
-1230 EAICNLEGKKNLE
+1230 DAICNLKGKKDFE

-1256 NSKAGTDEDYIL
+1256 NSRTKPEEDYIL

-1274 NGIFYDSR
+1274 NGVFYDSR
-1282 SCGEQLPEN
+1282 SCGDKLPEN

-1309 QIKEAK
+1309 QIKKAK

-1338 KNG
+1338 KK

>member
-33 AKKLIEQDDQRA
+33 ARKLIEQDDQRA

-70 KIKKDDL
+70 KIEKDDL
-77 EKYVSLAENSNRD
+77 EKYVSLAENSNRE
-90 AEDFDNIKTKMRN
+90 AVDFDNIKTKMRN

-150 DAFNDN
+150 DAFYDN

-198 KYFSDIENEFTAILY
+198 EYFSSIEAEFTDTLNGK
-213 EMHLSDLFQI
+213 HLADLFQI

-251 YKQQHKTVRVPLL
+251 YKQQHKNVRIPLL
-264 KTLHKMILSERV
+264 KKIHKMILSDRV

-289 EMLTAIKETYESL
+289 EMLTAIKASYESL
-302 KDVLV
+302 KEVLV
-307 GGNDDSLRNLL
+307 GDDDDSLRNLL

-323 FDLEHIYIANDSGLT
+323 FDLEHIYIAKDSGLT

-352 LAIKDQLQRENP
+352 LAIKDQLQRKNP
-364 ATKKQRENPATKKQ
+364 ATKKQREK
-378 RENPNLN
+378 PNLY
-385 DDCIDKLYKKEGSFS
+385 DERIDKLYKKEDSFS

-424 SYWRE
+424 SYCRE
-429 EGKRKDDF
+429 GGKSNNDF

-446 DMLYLFSTEHG
+446 AISYLFSAEHG

-465 TAVVQQLL
+465 TAVVQKLL
-473 EAYKGL
+473 EVYKGL

-503 RKVWDELNIITPL
+503 HKVWDELDIITPL

-531 EKIKLYFEN
+531 EKIKLCFEN

-548 SDSQTEK
+548 SDNQTK
-555 DNGTQYGGY
+555 SDNGTQYGGY

-578 LGISTDAKLFRR
+578 LGVSSDAKLFRH
-590 DETICY
+590 DATIGY

-601 ERFDYYHLK
+601 ERFDYYQLK
-610 PTTLLGKSYIGN
+610 SKTLLGKSYVGN

-629 VLSAFKNAV
+629 VLSAFNNAV

-652 EKVPTYLKRFKQY
+652 ENVPKYLKRLKQD
-665 YADFYQILMND
+665 YAGFYQILMND
-676 DIVVN
+676 D
-681 ANKRENSQ
+681 
-689 DSEEVLSAFKNAVTK
+689 
-704 LHLEKKLV
+704 
-712 PKDNEKV
+712 
-719 PTYLKRLKQKYA
+719 
-731 NFYQILMNDV
+731 
-741 NVVDAYKSMKQHIL
+741 NVVDAYNSMKQHIL
-755 ATLASLI
+755 ATLASLS
-762 RVPAAIELAAQT
+762 RVPAAIELATQT
-774 DLDIDELIDEI
+774 DLDIDDFIDEI
-785 MNLPSESFGY
+785 MKLPSESFGY

-803 EEANKREKK
+803 EEAKKREKK

-821 KDLSYAAKSSEGLRK
+821 KDLSYAEKSSKGLRK

-870 KTKGLAETTARH
+870 QTKGLAETTARH
-882 KANEFVANKNK
+882 KANEFIANKNK
-893 LNDKKKSIFA
+893 LNDKKKSIFD

-912 TVDKYLFKLSVK
+912 IKDKYLFHLSMN

-929 PNNNKIDVNSEVREI
+929 PNKFDINSKVREI
-944 ISNGGIKHIIGIDR
+944 IRNGGIKHIIGIDR
-958 GERNLL
+958 GERNLI
-964 YLSLIDL
+964 YLSLIDME
-971 KGNIVMQKSL
+971 GNIVMQKSL

-1001 REGERQDAR
+1001 REGENKEAR
-1010 RNWKKIANIKDL
+1010 RNWKMIANIKDL

-1034 SKMLVE
+1034 SKMMVE
-1040 YNAIVVL
+1040 YDAIVVL

-1081 DKHKDIN
+1081 DKHKDAN
-1088 EVGGLLHAFQLT
+1088 ETGGLLHALQLT
-1100 SEFKKFKKSEYQNG
+1100 SEFKNFKKSDHQNG

-1119 PAWKTSK
+1119 PAWNTSK
-1126 IDPATGFANLLDTR
+1126 IDPTTGFVNLFDTR
-1140 YTNADKALEFFRKF
+1140 YTNADKALEFFSKF

-1179 HGTRTKWI
+1179 HGTRTKWT
-1187 LCTHGKRLRFK
+1187 LCTYGKRLRSFK
-1198 RNSTRVQEVVV
+1198 NPTKQYNWDSEVVA
-1209 LTDEFKKI
+1209 LTDEFKRI
-1217 LGEAGIDIHVNLK
+1217 LGEADIDIHENLK
-1230 EAICNLEGKKNLE
+1230 DAIRNLEGKRRKYLE
-1243 PLMQFMKLLLQLR
+1243 PLMQFMRLLLQLR

-1274 NGIFYDSR
+1274 NGVFYDSR
-1282 SCGEQLPEN
+1282 SCGDQLPEN

-1315 ELDKVKFDISN
+1315 ELGKVKYDISN

-1338 KNG
+1338 KNE

>member
-33 AKKLIEQDDQRA
+33 ARKLIEQDDQRA

-90 AEDFDNIKTKMRN
+90 AEDFDNIKTKMRK
-103 QITESFK
+103 QITEAFRKNSLFTNLFK
-110 KNPLFVGLFKKE
+110 KNLIKE
-122 LITNYLP
+122 YLP
-129 NFVSEEERV
+129 AFVSEEEKN

-184 NIASFNKIS
+184 NIASFNAIS
-193 ETGVN
+193 GTGVN
-198 KYFSDIENEFTAILY
+198 EYFSSIETEFTDTL
-213 EMHLSDLFQI
+213 EEKCLTEFFQI
-223 DYFNNTLTQKKIDN
+223 DFFNNTLTQKKIDN
-237 YNYIVGAVNKAVNL
+237 YNYIVGVVNKAVNL
-251 YKQQHKTVRVPLL
+251 YKQQHKTVRIPLL
-264 KTLHKMILSERV
+264 KTLHKMILSDRV

-289 EMLTAIKETYESL
+289 EMLTAIKAAYESL
-302 KDVLV
+302 KEVLV
-307 GGNDDSLRNLL
+307 GDDDDSLRNLL

-323 FDLEHIYIANDSGLT
+323 FDLEHIYIAKDSGLT

-364 ATKKQRENPATKKQ
+364 ATKKQRENPNFYDE
-378 RENPNLN
+378 R
-385 DDCIDKLYKKEGSFS
+385 IDKLYKKEGSFS

-418 YYRLLG
+418 YYRLFG
-424 SYWRE
+424 SYCRE

-437 FKQIDGAYS
+437 FKRIDGAYCAIS
-446 DMLYLFSTEHG
+446 HLFLGKHG

-465 TAVVQQLL
+465 IELIQKLL
-473 EAYKGL
+473 DAYKGL

-503 RKVWDELNIITPL
+503 RKVWDELDIITPL

-531 EKIKLYFEN
+531 EKIKLCFEN

-548 SDSQTEK
+548 SDNQTES

-578 LGISTDAKLFRR
+578 LGISADAKLFRR
-590 DETICY
+590 DATIGY

-601 ERFDYYHLK
+601 ERFNYYHLK
-610 PTTLLGKSYIGN
+610 PKTLLGKSYIGK
-622 YGEDSNA
+622 YKEDSNA
-629 VLSAFKNAV
+629 VLSAFNAAI
-638 TKLHLEK
+638 TKLQLEK

-665 YADFYQILMND
+665 YADFYQILMNA
-676 DIVVN
+676 DIVVD
-681 ANKRENSQ
+681 AYKRENDQ
-689 DSEEVLSAFKNAVTK
+689 DSEEVLSVFKDAVTK

-719 PTYLKRLKQKYA
+719 PIYLKRLKQKYA

-882 KANEFVANKNK
+882 KANEFIANKNK

-903 YEIVKNKRF
+903 YGIVKNKRF

-988 NAKGTDYKGLLTE
+988 NAKETDYKGLLTE
-1001 REGERQDAR
+1001 REGENKEAR

-1034 SKMLVE
+1034 SKMMVE

-1059 KIERN
+1059 KIEHN

-1081 DKHKDIN
+1081 DKHKDAN
-1088 EVGGLLHAFQLT
+1088 ETGGLLHALQLT
-1100 SEFKKFKKSEYQNG
+1100 SEFENFKKSEHQNG

-1119 PAWKTSK
+1119 PAWNTSK
-1126 IDPATGFANLLDTR
+1126 IDPATGFANLFDTR
-1140 YTNADKALEFFRKF
+1140 YTNAVEAQKFFSKF
-1154 DAIRYNEEKDWFE
+1154 EEIRYNEEKGWFE

-1179 HGTRTKWI
+1179 HGTRTKWT
-1187 LCTHGKRLRFK
+1187 LCTYGMRLRSFK
-1198 RNSTRVQEVVV
+1198 NPAKQYNWDSEVVV
-1209 LTDEFKKI
+1209 LTDEFKRI
-1217 LGEAGIDIHVNLK
+1217 LGKVGIDIHENLK
-1230 EAICNLEGKKNLE
+1230 DAICNLEDKKDLE

-1256 NSKAGTDEDYIL
+1256 NSRKNPEEDYIL

-1282 SCGEQLPEN
+1282 SCGDELPEN

-1302 KGLMLIR
+1302 KGLMMIE

-1315 ELDKVKFDISN
+1315 DLDNLKFDISN
-1326 KAWLNF
+1326 KSWLNF

>member
-424 SYWRE
+424 SYCRE

-652 EKVPTYLKRFKQY
+652 EKVPTYLKR
-665 YADFYQILMND
+665 
-676 DIVVN
+676 
-681 ANKRENSQ
+681 
-689 DSEEVLSAFKNAVTK
+689 
-704 LHLEKKLV
+704 
-712 PKDNEKV
+712 
-719 PTYLKRLKQKYA
+719 LKQKYA

-812 PLFLFKMSN
+812 PLLLFKMSN

-1179 HGTRTKWI
+1179 HDTRTKWI